1 MATYTISP
9 EERRARAKAI
19 IEQRAGLAR
28 QRQVYKVRSAY
39 EEQERSRL
47 AVEKAEREESENANF
62 LVRGLSTIGDV
73 VGNVLTGAVKG
84 LEGIVDLGIG
94 LVGAVGGIFS
104 DDFQDTMRQAVSYDF
119 AGEIVGN
126 PLQEAMEY
134 SYLENGGI
142 VEQISSGIGQMLPA
156 VIATIATYGAYGG
169 FAAGASAA
177 QVAAAQAAAQTAS
190 LVTLGVSAAGTST
203 EEAFN
208 EGANYYAGLGYG
220 VASGLVEVGT
230 EKLFGGATKAL
241 TGAGVFDGITRS
253 VAQTGWKRVA
263 LNAVEEGVEEM
274 VSEAVNP
281 LTKAIYK
288 GKVENF
294 LSGEHWKD
302 IGTAGLVGSMTA
314 LAYSGSIGYGL
325 SKVGIGY
332 VGKEAD
338 ISESLT
344 EIGSLREKAINLQAE
359 DMLDET
365 NERKIAE
372 TTRKNYKNIEGVLK
386 SVSETRRAKLIEKF
400 SLSKAFNADGTM
412 SEQLS
417 AWFNGDT
424 TEAQV
429 SGNTE
434 NNDSTTLASPK
445 KTSYSFSL
453 RGNEEVIQS
462 DLDRLS
468 ENRAKA
474 YLEEHQAL
482 GENITI
488 EQAREAVGKFSVLTS
503 EMSEKAQA
511 ARRKFNKALNAL
523 NRISGLNTSFVITE
537 ANKNF
542 YGSLIDDE
550 RMYIS
555 ADTFENDTW
564 AETVV
569 HEYTHLEEGS
579 EEYAK
584 MVDFL
589 KSDDILVEVEIDGEV
604 KRIPLWQKAQ
614 AAVLGKDYGFDE
626 NKIKVISEKV
636 NAQMGL
642 TPEEVKLYREFITE
656 VAAHET
662 QYLLGTEAFI
672 DKIVASDRSLA
683 RKLVDKILNLK
694 EAFSKVGDK
703 ATRGQL
709 KMLRQAEKLYL
720 DAARKAGDMRLVKY
734 ILSRSPET
742 EEEVDSEYEYEQT
755 MKFSLVEDK
764 KTLDFLNEQKHIKV
778 YRAMQVIDGKLYP
791 PMAAKI
797 KGGDGKTSFVE
808 ATQLG
813 KWYQADEHPEL
824 VANGKFTL
832 NKGNGSSITAAY
844 NPYWHTSKSPL
855 NDQFTSAYKRDNLV
869 TVECEVPESELTSG
883 YKAEGA
889 KDSVGEMSWHS
900 GQVSSKL
907 SGEKTRKVILSRWVK
922 VNRIVPDS
930 EVASKIAKLLE
941 GENVSIPDNT
951 ITPSL
956 RRELEKLGVEIMRS
970 GKVEDIRYSLKEDSN
985 GKKLSEGQ
993 IEFFKDSKVRDEK
1006 GRLLTVYHGT
1016 NNDFYTFDS
1025 SRVGKGIDQFGS
1037 GYYFTTNKDH
1047 AGAYGNRTIEAYLN
1061 LKNPFIVEVGD
1072 NGGTIDQF
1080 YRQPVTQS
1088 QAEKILKLHPDIY
1101 SAEDSPLGNFSER
1114 YWTEGATESVIK
1126 EVAAQMHEI
1135 GMFIDNAMFG
1145 YYPNELNAAIKKVL
1159 GYDGIQ
1165 VNFGKY
1171 EKYYVAW
1178 EQNQIKL
1185 TTNKN
1190 PSKNADIRYALKID
1204 GETTPV
1210 DIEKGKN
1217 LVALHN
1223 LSEDKLLRV
1232 VELGGF
1238 PMPSIAV
1245 TTTELPH
1252 ENYGDITVVFGRETI
1267 DPENDYRNVVYD
1279 RDAWTPTTPTVDVK
1293 LSNEAVD
1300 ALVKELQNKVKGYS
1314 AYERNIFSFF
1324 DSKYRDNNGDY
1335 ILSDMDYTRESFG
1348 ERAIRNSGIVAA
1360 YLSEKGVNVEPVYA
1374 ERGFTMGWS
1383 SFTRKEATELFDFV
1397 GITKDITRY
1406 NATQEQRD
1414 AILEKFIEYKAKE
1427 KLGLMRRFKK
1437 DKTLTVEQVKEIL
1450 RGEYDDGNVSQLF
1463 FMAEDFF
1470 NEKRPKDI
1478 YDEYAT
1484 LEKMQS
1490 EITDKQDFYD
1500 WFWNKVEP
1508 TFEKKGI
1515 DNDSDVFDRRGNRRS
1530 FEQRHYSYT
1539 AANIVRAMQHGDQEG
1554 NIPLGMTA
1562 GALAAKLSKR
1572 FDSIEDIREA
1582 KEYLALVSEED
1593 LKAFNDK
1600 TYELYDELVTTIAGR
1615 TSDFM
1620 SDSSRRDDVGYILG
1634 KCAAVKPLTIEN
1646 IKRKFRSETR
1656 GYNLDYKFNDQ
1667 IAEQALLLFESLKH
1681 IPTTYFEAKP
1691 RRVVDFS
1698 EIKTVLIPETASD
1711 KLKTQLSK
1719 KKIKWQV
1726 YGEGENARSEIIKT
1740 MDDVRFSLK
1749 DSQGRTLSEEQKRY
1763 FKDSKARDEFGN
1775 LLVVYHGTKD
1785 GNFYTFEYDKNRQ
1798 TGTDYGKA
1806 FYFTTNLKNAKG
1818 YAKDNHKDPRIK
1830 EYEAKRE
1837 SLKKQI
1843 LAETD
1848 SVKRDELIQQFHNVK
1863 IDGKSILQL
1872 LYDVDYDTGG
1882 EVRQVYLNLV
1892 NPLIADGQKKYHYEV
1907 YPELFKQ
1914 ASENGNDGIIVK
1926 NVDDSSVYGVGLSD
1940 VYIAFSPE
1948 QIKLTSNLNPTKNE
1962 DIRFLLS
1969 DDPTAKPYF
1978 YELTDGQVK
1987 KLLANSTK
1995 MKVYSKVESEGI
2007 INDILGNYMSFGDVY
2022 GVLSGKSK
2030 AEVIDML
2037 WRGLNTAEP
2046 GRRAKVALDVAEYI
2060 IQHSVVE
2067 SMYDDAS
2074 TEVDMD
2080 TIALLKP
2087 YLHKINLDGIKGEIK
2102 HRYDRDN
2109 SPYLLWGKRKG
2120 DSGLGADVIAM
2131 ELDDLGFHI
2140 DAINEADIF
2149 FQIDEAHRSAV
2160 AGLKKEAKS
2169 MLDSALN
2176 ADERRQL
2183 KQEIARQVLIA
2194 FDEKGKPSK
2203 LSAFL
2208 EEYATKAKVWREKYY
2223 EERNK
2228 NKLLNRVLDKIQK
2241 LKDIKLGTFL
2251 NASQFK
2257 NDVFKGSIERLA
2269 NIKYRGNLNESGT
2282 RGILDGL
2289 AEWYVKENP
2298 MLQGVFDEDIAS
2310 ALLTLARG
2318 EGKLTVDELKVLENV
2333 IDYFKH
2339 FVETYNKVWRGGQY
2353 VEAQPI
2359 AEKYVSIVRRNKPA
2373 KVGWLRKF
2381 FEKYETSFADPMT
2394 LVRYM
2399 DRYDDGFYTEIL
2411 QELRKGAVGAS
2422 VMEMEMREPLEA
2434 FYKKHKKFLKEMS
2447 TKTIE
2452 YQGTQI
2458 PLAQAMLLY
2467 MSLNRDQAIL
2477 GLAKSGFTFNDG
2489 KETIRLAG
2497 FALEEDLE
2505 IEEIRVR
2512 AKEVQSA
2519 LASQFTEVEK
2529 EYISIAEKLF
2539 NETCKEAKK
2548 KTDILRR
2555 GYTNALEDYYVPIRR
2570 ANIAHNVDTSTFFDE
2585 MSRVSNAS
2593 FNRDTVKGAKNELFI
2608 ESLDAVLDRHI
2619 RAVAQYANLALAID
2633 QYNLLYNLDI
2643 GDNPNK
2649 PTSVKTESVDMW
2661 SEGDAYFK
2669 KLISDIQG
2677 IPASKGDGVRFMGW
2691 LRGSYAKYQLGA
2703 NPKVWITQLSSF
2715 AAAGNILDIDC
2726 IIKGIGVK
2734 ASDVDEYCG
2743 LAKVRNTENAA
2754 ALAQGVVEKTG
2765 KVGDVLMK
2773 PIGMVDRFV
2782 IARLFGACQL
2792 QIEKNEGLKVGT
2804 KENKVK
2810 AGELLEKVILET
2822 QQNALATEKSSAMR
2836 SGSELMKTLTMFSAD
2851 SMKVIGRVVDA
2862 IGEVSVLKAKRKLAT
2877 DPDEIASL
2885 DKKIKAANKK
2895 ARRAVGSLVSS
2906 AVFMAL
2912 VAQLFRWLYNK
2923 DDEDDNVA
2931 VNMTVDAI
2939 GNLLGGLPFIKDIYS
2954 YFAEGYDFDNYA
2966 YSAINDMFD
2975 SAEMLFTTAGNI
2987 FEGNMDSREVALTI
3001 KNLLYAGGQMFGI
3014 PTRNVYNIIYGLTK
3028 RISPSTAYSIDDMFY
3043 KQNYRSDLAKAIE
3056 NEDEAMVA
3064 TITSLMLDENIG
3076 SITDSEARKE
3086 LDSLVQKGFDVIPRS
3101 VSKKITY
3108 DGVEYELT
3116 PNQVKQF
3123 EKVYSVANE
3132 ALASLVKMSQYK
3144 GATDEVKAKAVNF
3157 IYNVYYNLALQDF
3170 LGVDLET
3177 KSVLFAEAI
3186 DIEKLAIIVATANSL
3201 KADLDK
3207 KGVAISGT
3215 RKAKIQSYVN
3225 SLQLKAVEKYMI
3237 MGYLG
3242 YKNTKGEIQVKA
3254 YINRLSL
3261 TKTEK
3266 AKLLE
3271 YSGYAS

>member
-1 MATYTISP
+1 MATYNLTP
-9 EERRARAKAI
+9 QERRARAQALIQYRENRSLYNKYRREKEEADRLLR
-19 IEQRAGLAR
+19 EQQLDDER
-28 QRQVYKVRSAY
+28 Q
-39 EEQERSRL
+39 
-47 AVEKAEREESENANF
+47 AEILRDQNF
-62 LVRGLSTIGDV
+62 LVKGLSTIGDV

-84 LEGIVDLGIG
+84 LEGIVDLGIAA
-94 LVGAVGGIFS
+94 VGAVGGIFS

-126 PLQEAMEY
+126 PLQEAMKY

-241 TGAGVFDGITRS
+241 TGAGVFDGITKS
-253 VAQTGWKRVA
+253 VAETGWKRVA
-263 LNAVEEGVEEM
+263 RNALEEGAEE
-274 VSEAVNP
+274 VIAELARP
-281 LTKAIYK
+281 ALKTIYK
-288 GKVENF
+288 GTDA
-294 LSGEHWKD
+294 LSEYGEGEYWKGV
-302 IGTAGLVGSMTA
+302 GTAGLVGSMTA

-325 SKVGIGY
+325 SKAGIGY
-332 VGKEAD
+332 SGKEAD
-338 ISESLT
+338 ISDSLT
-344 EIGSLREKAINLQAE
+344 EIGSLRERAINLQAE
-359 DMLDET
+359 DTLDET
-365 NERKIAE
+365 NERKIADA
-372 TTRKNYKNIEGVLK
+372 TKKNYQNIEGVLK

-417 AWFNGDT
+417 AWFNGDV
-424 TEAQV
+424 TEARV
-429 SGNTE
+429 NGSTE
-434 NNDSTTLASPK
+434 NDDSTPLASPK

-453 RGNEEVIQS
+453 RGNEATIQS

-468 ENRAKA
+468 ENRAQA

-503 EMSEKAQA
+503 EMSDKAKA

-523 NRISGLNTSFVITE
+523 NRISGLNTSFIITE
-537 ANKNF
+537 ANETF
-542 YGSLIDDE
+542 DGSLVDNE

-555 ADTFENDTW
+555 ADAFENDTW
-564 AETVV
+564 AETIV
-569 HEYTHLEEGS
+569 HEVTHLEEGS

-589 KSDDILVEVEIDGEV
+589 QSDDILVDVQTESGEV

-614 AAVLGKDYGFDE
+614 SAVLGKDYGFDE

-642 TPEEVKLYREFITE
+642 TPEEVKLYREFMTE

-742 EEEVDSEYEYEQT
+742 EEEVDSDAQIVYNR
-755 MKFSLVEDK
+755 K
-764 KTLDFLNEQKHIKV
+764 KTARYIPYEKVGDEVIRHIKTELKKIYNNEDGVADGIAIEHGSDV
-778 YRAMQVIDGKLYP
+778 YIVDSGR
-791 PMAAKI
+791 
-797 KGGDGKTSFVE
+797 E
-808 ATQLG
+808 
-813 KWYQADEHPEL
+813 
-824 VANGKFTL
+824 
-832 NKGNGSSITAAY
+832 NGSTTFGI
-844 NPYWHTSKSPL
+844 
-855 NDQFTSAYKRDNLV
+855 R
-869 TVECEVPESELTSG
+869 
-883 YKAEGA
+883 
-889 KDSVGEMSWHS
+889 
-900 GQVSSKL
+900 
-907 SGEKTRKVILSRWVK
+907 RRR
-922 VNRIVPDS
+922 RISD
-930 EVASKIAKLLE
+930 AKLRAE
-941 GENVSIPDNT
+941 FI
-951 ITPSL
+951 
-956 RRELEKLGVEIMRS
+956 RS
-970 GKVEDIRYSLKEDSN
+970 
-985 GKKLSEGQ
+985 
-993 IEFFKDSKVRDEK
+993 
-1006 GRLLTVYHGT
+1006 T
-1016 NNDFYTFDS
+1016 NNDAISKRFVSDEIS
-1025 SRVGKGIDQFGS
+1025 SRVGNGLGGDSGRNMRRESRTELQTDSRESQDNQVGVLGENADNGRVSDSDIRFNLHHDEAFYETEHGKLIASAMDMATCKQMIERIYRIVNPNQYEDTPIYKNAEHWLELVGASEVAMYVDNEYLIQEKYLNNIPALIDGDIYS
-1037 GYYFTTNKDH
+1037 EDI
-1047 AGAYGNRTIEAYLN
+1047 IEAYQDGAL
-1061 LKNPFIVEVGD
+1061 
-1072 NGGTIDQF
+1072 NGGNNKKQAVRLNISENIEGEDSRFFAPQKVDEAKKLYEVAKQKVTNAN
-1080 YRQPVTQS
+1080 RQEVMQARARILIFAHNKGAVEALGITQTELNKNLRS
-1088 QAEKILKLHPDIY
+1088 WANY
-1101 SAEDSPLGNFSER
+1101 SAKAREMSQRFNSGVAFSNMWTGIENSSYLYNSSVSEEDFASLVGNIEGRSTEYER
-1114 YWTEGATESVIK
+1114 RYIANTMLALDTHIDYTGINFIFGANFEKGSVRGTYSDGDRT
-1126 EVAAQMHEI
+1126 VRVRGGAGQNTVSHEI
-1135 GMFIDNAMFG
+1135 GHAIDHQWQRDVWRFVGRDSSSRTNNGLSEGRTNFDLITDEEVKQWVKNFFVFVDNISDSGSISSEYTQSKNEVFARFVAQFVEWTSQIATGRNQSFG
-1145 YYPNELNAAIKKVL
+1145 YSGFNDKFTAAQFIEFVKILQEKAKLDMRFRAFEDSESESIKFSLKNGEQTL
-1159 GYDGIQ
+1159 ENIE
-1165 VNFGKY
+1165 
-1171 EKYYVAW
+1171 EKYKPYAKYLFIN
-1178 EQNQIKL
+1178 ENGNQIKL
-1185 TTNKN
+1185 HNIVLN
-1190 PSKNADIRYALKID
+1190 ESSRGQGIGQAFLDDLIEYADREGKI
-1204 GETTPV
+1204 
-1210 DIEKGKN
+1210 
-1217 LVALHN
+1217 
-1223 LSEDKLLRV
+1223 
-1232 VELGGF
+1232 
-1238 PMPSIAV
+1238 
-1245 TTTELPH
+1245 
-1252 ENYGDITVVFGRETI
+1252 ITL
-1267 DPENDYRNVVYD
+1267 
-1279 RDAWTPTTPTVDVK
+1279 TPTREYGT
-1293 LSNEAVD
+1293 
-1300 ALVKELQNKVKGYS
+1300 
-1314 AYERNIFSFF
+1314 YERL
-1324 DSKYRDNNGDY
+1324 KKWYKQNGFVENKGRHTDFR
-1335 ILSDMDYTRESFG
+1335 LSD
-1348 ERAIRNSGIVAA
+1348 
-1360 YLSEKGVNVEPVYA
+1360 
-1374 ERGFTMGWS
+1374 TMY
-1383 SFTRKEATELFDFV
+1383 RL
-1397 GITKDITRY
+1397 
-1406 NATQEQRD
+1406 
-1414 AILEKFIEYKAKE
+1414 
-1427 KLGLMRRFKK
+1427 
-1437 DKTLTVEQVKEIL
+1437 
-1450 RGEYDDGNVSQLF
+1450 
-1463 FMAEDFF
+1463 
-1470 NEKRPKDI
+1470 
-1478 YDEYAT
+1478 
-1484 LEKMQS
+1484 
-1490 EITDKQDFYD
+1490 
-1500 WFWNKVEP
+1500 P
-1508 TFEKKGI
+1508 T
-1515 DNDSDVFDRRGNRRS
+1515 
-1530 FEQRHYSYT
+1530 T
-1539 AANIVRAMQHGDQEG
+1539 
-1554 NIPLGMTA
+1554 
-1562 GALAAKLSKR
+1562 
-1572 FDSIEDIREA
+1572 
-1582 KEYLALVSEED
+1582 
-1593 LKAFNDK
+1593 
-1600 TYELYDELVTTIAGR
+1600 
-1615 TSDFM
+1615 
-1620 SDSSRRDDVGYILG
+1620 SDSSI
-1634 KCAAVKPLTIEN
+1634 
-1646 IKRKFRSETR
+1646 
-1656 GYNLDYKFNDQ
+1656 
-1667 IAEQALLLFESLKH
+1667 
-1681 IPTTYFEAKP
+1681 
-1691 RRVVDFS
+1691 
-1698 EIKTVLIPETASD
+1698 
-1711 KLKTQLSK
+1711 
-1719 KKIKWQV
+1719 
-1726 YGEGENARSEIIKT
+1726 
-1740 MDDVRFSLK
+1740 RF
-1749 DSQGRTLSEEQKRY
+1749 
-1763 FKDSKARDEFGN
+1763 
-1775 LLVVYHGTKD
+1775 
-1785 GNFYTFEYDKNRQ
+1785 
-1798 TGTDYGKA
+1798 
-1806 FYFTTNLKNAKG
+1806 
-1818 YAKDNHKDPRIK
+1818 
-1830 EYEAKRE
+1830 
-1837 SLKKQI
+1837 
-1843 LAETD
+1843 
-1848 SVKRDELIQQFHNVK
+1848 
-1863 IDGKSILQL
+1863 
-1872 LYDVDYDTGG
+1872 
-1882 EVRQVYLNLV
+1882 NLV
-1892 NPLIADGQKKYHYEV
+1892 
-1907 YPELFKQ
+1907 
-1914 ASENGNDGIIVK
+1914 
-1926 NVDDSSVYGVGLSD
+1926 
-1940 VYIAFSPE
+1940 
-1948 QIKLTSNLNPTKNE
+1948 
-1962 DIRFLLS
+1962 

-2030 AEVIDML
+2030 TEVIDML

-2074 TEVDMD
+2074 TEVYMD

-2087 YLHKINLDGIKGEIK
+2087 YLHKINLNGIKGEIK

-2131 ELDDLGFHI
+2131 ELDELGFHI

-2149 FQIDEAHRSAV
+2149 FQIDEAYRSAV

-2176 ADERRQL
+2176 AEERKQL

-2208 EEYATKAKVWREKYY
+2208 EEYAKKAKVWREKYY

-2318 EGKLTVDELKVLENV
+2318 EGKLTVGELKALENV

-2877 DPDEIASL
+2877 DPDEIAFL

-2939 GNLLGGLPFIKDIYS
+2939 GNLLGGLPLIRDIYS
-2954 YFAEGYDFDNYA
+2954 RFAEGYDFDNYA

-2987 FEGNMDSREVALTI
+2987 FEGDMDSREVALTI

-3056 NEDEAMVA
+3056 QEDEAMVA

-3076 SITDSEARKE
+3076 GIADSEARKE

-3123 EKVYSVANE
+3123 EKVYFVANE
-3132 ALASLVKMSQYK
+3132 ALASLVKMSQCK

-3157 IYNVYYNLALQDF
+3157 IYNVYYNLALQDL

>member
-1 MATYTISP
+1 MATYNLTP
-9 EERRARAKAI
+9 AERRARAQAIVQARENRISYSNYLRDKKAL
-19 IEQRAGLAR
+19 EEMQEAER
-28 QRQVYKVRSAY
+28 QRQL
-39 EEQERSRL
+39 E
-47 AVEKAEREESENANF
+47 EESRNNSANF

-84 LEGIVDLGIG
+84 LEGIVDLGIAA
-94 LVGAVGGIFS
+94 VGAVGGIFS

-126 PLQEAMEY
+126 PLQEAMKY

-142 VEQISSGIGQMLPA
+142 VEQVSSGIGQMLPA

-241 TGAGVFDGITRS
+241 TGAGVFDGITKS
-253 VAQTGWKRVA
+253 VAETGWKRVA
-263 LNAVEEGVEEM
+263 RNALEEGAEE
-274 VSEAVNP
+274 VIAELARP
-281 LTKAIYK
+281 ALKTIYK
-288 GKVENF
+288 GTDA
-294 LSGEHWKD
+294 LSEYGEGEYWKGV
-302 IGTAGLVGSMTA
+302 GTAGLVGSMTA

-325 SKVGIGY
+325 SKAGIGY
-332 VGKEAD
+332 SGKEAD
-338 ISESLT
+338 ISDSLT
-344 EIGSLREKAINLQAE
+344 EIGSLRERAINFQAE
-359 DMLDET
+359 DTLDET
-365 NERKIAE
+365 NERKIADA
-372 TTRKNYKNIEGVLK
+372 TKKNYQNIEGVLK

-417 AWFNGDT
+417 AWFNGDV
-424 TEAQV
+424 TEARV
-429 SGNTE
+429 NGSTE
-434 NNDSTTLASPK
+434 NDDYTPLASPK

-453 RGNEEVIQS
+453 RGNEATIQS

-468 ENRAKA
+468 ENRAQA

-503 EMSEKAQA
+503 EMSDKAKA

-537 ANKNF
+537 ANETF
-542 YGSLIDDE
+542 DGSLVDNE

-555 ADTFENDTW
+555 ADAFENDTW
-564 AETVV
+564 AETIV
-569 HEYTHLEEGS
+569 HEVTHLEEGS

-589 KSDDILVEVEIDGEV
+589 QSDDILVDVQTESGEV

-614 AAVLGKDYGFDE
+614 SAVLGKDYGFDE

-642 TPEEVKLYREFITE
+642 TPEEVKLYREFMTE

-742 EEEVDSEYEYEQT
+742 EEEVDSDAQIVYNRKGLYKQIPKQEYAIISSRIMEDNSRFMAREEELPRYGAARSANYFYVYENFAPGNFGVLKQIKITDANREYIASIE
-755 MKFSLVEDK
+755 
-764 KTLDFLNEQKHIKV
+764 
-778 YRAMQVIDGKLYP
+778 
-791 PMAAKI
+791 AKI
-797 KGGDGKTSFVE
+797 GENNGESIIGSTSELNRVLEVLKSQARRNRRNNALDSEGRANSDNGGIPLGESEGKRTGDS
-808 ATQLG
+808 Q
-813 KWYQADEHPEL
+813 
-824 VANGKFTL
+824 
-832 NKGNGSSITAAY
+832 KGNGNKQGVRFAL
-844 NPYWHTSKSPL
+844 K
-855 NDQFTSAYKRDNLV
+855 D
-869 TVECEVPESELTSG
+869 TVEQDVLAKYGKTYRWTEAGYILKDGTRLDLSGRNEGASGGYRTVDHRDIFDIYEDSDDYGMDAMNQFMARGNIRVMPESPGINLQVEPTEEQYRQIQDLVERLGWKERYFSVDFDDANGDTIDNIT
-883 YKAEGA
+883 YEGA
-889 KDSVGEMSWHS
+889 
-900 GQVSSKL
+900 VSA
-907 SGEKTRKVILSRWVK
+907 RKV
-922 VNRIVPDS
+922 
-930 EVASKIAKLLE
+930 VADIKYFFKE
-941 GENVSIPDNT
+941 GSIPHQ
-951 ITPSL
+951 S
-956 RRELEKLGVEIMRS
+956 ELSKFRF
-970 GKVEDIRYSLKEDSN
+970 SLKETKPLPLQD
-985 GKKLSEGQ
+985 SEGSELSPQ
-993 IEFFKDSKVRDEK
+993 QRAFFEGSQVRDDE
-1006 GRLLTVYHGT
+1006 GRLRVVYHGT
-1016 NNDFYTFDS
+1016 MSGAFTVFDASKANPESDMGAGFYFSSSYDDVGSNYEDGGQDLDNKIDILADRIEAEEGIDHDEAYKIAYDRLVKESHLFEVYLDMKNPAYVGGFYDEATILFRDFYESELDIEDFENEDDYYEAQYEEQDEALAEIVDEVDS
-1025 SRVGKGIDQFGS
+1025 ILSAQGIS
-1037 GYYFTTNKDH
+1037 GYEDWVSILSENGAFEGGITLAEMKEILNNNLYDVYDENGNNATNELVR
-1047 AGAYGNRTIEAYLN
+1047 A
-1061 LKNPFIVEVGD
+1061 IVE
-1072 NGGTIDQF
+1072 
-1080 YRQPVTQS
+1080 
-1088 QAEKILKLHPDIY
+1088 A
-1101 SAEDSPLGNFSER
+1101 
-1114 YWTEGATESVIK
+1114 
-1126 EVAAQMHEI
+1126 
-1135 GMFIDNAMFG
+1135 
-1145 YYPNELNAAIKKVL
+1145 L
-1159 GYDGIQ
+1159 GYDGI
-1165 VNFGKY
+1165 
-1171 EKYYVAW
+1171 
-1178 EQNQIKL
+1178 
-1185 TTNKN
+1185 
-1190 PSKNADIRYALKID
+1190 
-1204 GETTPV
+1204 
-1210 DIEKGKN
+1210 
-1217 LVALHN
+1217 
-1223 LSEDKLLRV
+1223 
-1232 VELGGF
+1232 
-1238 PMPSIAV
+1238 
-1245 TTTELPH
+1245 
-1252 ENYGDITVVFGRETI
+1252 
-1267 DPENDYRNVVYD
+1267 
-1279 RDAWTPTTPTVDVK
+1279 
-1293 LSNEAVD
+1293 
-1300 ALVKELQNKVKGYS
+1300 
-1314 AYERNIFSFF
+1314 
-1324 DSKYRDNNGDY
+1324 
-1335 ILSDMDYTRESFG
+1335 
-1348 ERAIRNSGIVAA
+1348 
-1360 YLSEKGVNVEPVYA
+1360 
-1374 ERGFTMGWS
+1374 
-1383 SFTRKEATELFDFV
+1383 
-1397 GITKDITRY
+1397 
-1406 NATQEQRD
+1406 
-1414 AILEKFIEYKAKE
+1414 
-1427 KLGLMRRFKK
+1427 
-1437 DKTLTVEQVKEIL
+1437 
-1450 RGEYDDGNVSQLF
+1450 
-1463 FMAEDFF
+1463 
-1470 NEKRPKDI
+1470 
-1478 YDEYAT
+1478 
-1484 LEKMQS
+1484 
-1490 EITDKQDFYD
+1490 
-1500 WFWNKVEP
+1500 
-1508 TFEKKGI
+1508 I
-1515 DNDSDVFDRRGNRRS
+1515 DNSV
-1530 FEQRHYSYT
+1530 
-1539 AANIVRAMQHGDQEG
+1539 V
-1554 NIPLGMTA
+1554 
-1562 GALAAKLSKR
+1562 
-1572 FDSIEDIREA
+1572 
-1582 KEYLALVSEED
+1582 
-1593 LKAFNDK
+1593 DK
-1600 TYELYDELVTTIAGR
+1600 WGYNSGR
-1615 TSDFM
+1615 TSYMQGLEEDT
-1620 SDSSRRDDVGYILG
+1620 RHYI
-1634 KCAAVKPLTIEN
+1634 V
-1646 IKRKFRSETR
+1646 
-1656 GYNLDYKFNDQ
+1656 
-1667 IAEQALLLFESLKH
+1667 
-1681 IPTTYFEAKP
+1681 
-1691 RRVVDFS
+1691 
-1698 EIKTVLIPETASD
+1698 
-1711 KLKTQLSK
+1711 
-1719 KKIKWQV
+1719 
-1726 YGEGENARSEIIKT
+1726 
-1740 MDDVRFSLK
+1740 
-1749 DSQGRTLSEEQKRY
+1749 
-1763 FKDSKARDEFGN
+1763 FK
-1775 LLVVYHGTKD
+1775 
-1785 GNFYTFEYDKNRQ
+1785 
-1798 TGTDYGKA
+1798 
-1806 FYFTTNLKNAKG
+1806 
-1818 YAKDNHKDPRIK
+1818 
-1830 EYEAKRE
+1830 
-1837 SLKKQI
+1837 
-1843 LAETD
+1843 
-1848 SVKRDELIQQFHNVK
+1848 
-1863 IDGKSILQL
+1863 
-1872 LYDVDYDTGG
+1872 
-1882 EVRQVYLNLV
+1882 
-1892 NPLIADGQKKYHYEV
+1892 
-1907 YPELFKQ
+1907 
-1914 ASENGNDGIIVK
+1914 
-1926 NVDDSSVYGVGLSD
+1926 
-1940 VYIAFSPE
+1940 PE
-1948 QIKLTSNLNPTKNE
+1948 QIKLTSNLNPTKNQ

-2074 TEVDMD
+2074 TEVYMD

-2087 YLHKINLDGIKGEIK
+2087 YLHKINLNGIKGEIK

-2131 ELDDLGFHI
+2131 ELDELGFHI

-2149 FQIDEAHRSAV
+2149 FQIDEAYRSAV

-2176 ADERRQL
+2176 AEERKQL

-2208 EEYATKAKVWREKYY
+2208 EEYAKKAKVWREKYY
-2223 EERNK
+2223 EERSK

-2318 EGKLTVDELKVLENV
+2318 EGKLTVNELKALENV
-2333 IDYFKH
+2333 VDYFKH

-2726 IIKGIGVK
+2726 IIKGIGMK

-2765 KVGDVLMK
+2765 KVGDILMK

-2782 IARLFGACQL
+2782 IVRLFGACQL

-2939 GNLLGGLPFIKDIYS
+2939 GNLLGGLPLIRDIYS
-2954 YFAEGYDFDNYA
+2954 RFAEGYDFDNYA

-2975 SAEMLFTTAGNI
+2975 SAERLFTTAGNI
-2987 FEGNMDSREVALTI
+2987 FEGDMDSREVALTI

-3056 NEDEAMVA
+3056 QEDEAMIA

-3076 SITDSEARKE
+3076 GITDSEARKE

-3123 EKVYSVANE
+3123 EKVYFVANE

>member
-1 MATYTISP
+1 MATYNLTP
-9 EERRARAKAI
+9 AERRARAQAI
-19 IEQRAGLAR
+19 VQARENRISYSNYLRDKRALEEMQEAER
-28 QRQVYKVRSAY
+28 QRQL
-39 EEQERSRL
+39 E
-47 AVEKAEREESENANF
+47 EESRNNSANF

-84 LEGIVDLGIG
+84 LEGIVDLGIAA
-94 LVGAVGGIFS
+94 VGAVGGIFS

-126 PLQEAMEY
+126 PLQEAMKY

-241 TGAGVFDGITRS
+241 TGAGVFDGITKS
-253 VAQTGWKRVA
+253 VAQPGWKRVA
-263 LNAVEEGVEEM
+263 LNAAEEGVEE
-274 VSEAVNP
+274 VVAELARP
-281 LTKAIYK
+281 ALKTIYK
-288 GKVENF
+288 GTDA
-294 LSGEHWKD
+294 LSDYGKGEYWK
-302 IGTAGLVGSMTA
+302 GVGEAGLVGGLTA
-314 LAYSGSIGYGL
+314 LAYSGSIGYGM
-325 SKVGIGY
+325 SKAGFGY

-359 DMLDET
+359 DNLDET

-372 TTRKNYKNIEGVLK
+372 TTKKNYLNIEKVLK
-386 SVSETRRAKLIEKF
+386 SVTEPRRKGLIEKF
-400 SLSKAFNADGTM
+400 SLQKAFNPDGSM
-412 SEQLS
+412 SAEIS
-417 AWFNGDT
+417 ALFDEGVQ
-424 TEAQV
+424 EARV
-429 SGNTE
+429 SGDGENGENTP
-434 NNDSTTLASPK
+434 LASPK

-453 RGNEEVIQS
+453 RGNEATIQS

-468 ENRAKA
+468 ENRAQA

-503 EMSEKAQA
+503 EMSDKAKA
-511 ARRKFNKALNAL
+511 ARRKFNKALNVL

-537 ANKNF
+537 ANETF
-542 YGSLIDDE
+542 DGSLVDNE

-555 ADTFENDTW
+555 ADAFENDTW
-564 AETVV
+564 AETIV
-569 HEYTHLEEGS
+569 HEVTHLEEGS

-589 KSDDILVEVEIDGEV
+589 QSDDILVDVQTESGEV

-614 AAVLGKDYGFDE
+614 SAVLGKDYGFDE

-642 TPEEVKLYREFITE
+642 TPEEVKLYREFMTE

-742 EEEVDSEYEYEQT
+742 EEEVDSDAQIVYNRKGLYKQIPKQEYAIISSRIMEDNSRFMAREEELPRYGAARSANYFYVYENFAPGNFGVLKQIKITDANREYIASIE
-755 MKFSLVEDK
+755 
-764 KTLDFLNEQKHIKV
+764 
-778 YRAMQVIDGKLYP
+778 
-791 PMAAKI
+791 AKI
-797 KGGDGKTSFVE
+797 GENNGESIIGSTSELNRVLEVLKSQARRNRRNNALDSEGRANSDNGGIPLGESEGKRTGDS
-808 ATQLG
+808 Q
-813 KWYQADEHPEL
+813 
-824 VANGKFTL
+824 
-832 NKGNGSSITAAY
+832 KGNGNKQGVRFAL
-844 NPYWHTSKSPL
+844 K
-855 NDQFTSAYKRDNLV
+855 D
-869 TVECEVPESELTSG
+869 TVEQDVLAKYGKTYRWTEAGYILKDGTRLDLSGRNEGASGGYRTVDHRDIFDIYEDSEDYGTDAMNQFMARGNIRVMPESPGINLQVEPTEEQYRQIQDLVERLGWKERYFSVDFDDANGDTIDNIT
-883 YKAEGA
+883 YEGA
-889 KDSVGEMSWHS
+889 
-900 GQVSSKL
+900 VSA
-907 SGEKTRKVILSRWVK
+907 RKV
-922 VNRIVPDS
+922 
-930 EVASKIAKLLE
+930 VADIKYFFKE
-941 GENVSIPDNT
+941 GSIPHQ
-951 ITPSL
+951 S
-956 RRELEKLGVEIMRS
+956 ELSKFRF
-970 GKVEDIRYSLKEDSN
+970 SLKETKPLPLQD
-985 GKKLSEGQ
+985 SEGSELSPQ
-993 IEFFKDSKVRDEK
+993 QRAFFEGSQVRDDE
-1006 GRLLTVYHGT
+1006 GRLRVVYHGT
-1016 NNDFYTFDS
+1016 MSGAFTVFDASKANPESDMGAGFYFSSSYDDVGSNYEDGGQDLDNKIDILADRIEAEEGIDHDEAYKIAYDRLVKESHLFEVYLDMKNPAYVGGFYDEATILFRDFYESELDIEDFENEDDYYEAQYEEQDEALAEIVDEVDS
-1025 SRVGKGIDQFGS
+1025 ILSAQGIS
-1037 GYYFTTNKDH
+1037 GYEDWVSILSENGAFEGGITLAEMKEILNNNLYDVYDENGNNATNELVR
-1047 AGAYGNRTIEAYLN
+1047 A
-1061 LKNPFIVEVGD
+1061 IVE
-1072 NGGTIDQF
+1072 
-1080 YRQPVTQS
+1080 
-1088 QAEKILKLHPDIY
+1088 A
-1101 SAEDSPLGNFSER
+1101 
-1114 YWTEGATESVIK
+1114 
-1126 EVAAQMHEI
+1126 
-1135 GMFIDNAMFG
+1135 
-1145 YYPNELNAAIKKVL
+1145 L
-1159 GYDGIQ
+1159 GYDGI
-1165 VNFGKY
+1165 
-1171 EKYYVAW
+1171 
-1178 EQNQIKL
+1178 
-1185 TTNKN
+1185 
-1190 PSKNADIRYALKID
+1190 
-1204 GETTPV
+1204 
-1210 DIEKGKN
+1210 
-1217 LVALHN
+1217 
-1223 LSEDKLLRV
+1223 
-1232 VELGGF
+1232 
-1238 PMPSIAV
+1238 
-1245 TTTELPH
+1245 
-1252 ENYGDITVVFGRETI
+1252 
-1267 DPENDYRNVVYD
+1267 
-1279 RDAWTPTTPTVDVK
+1279 
-1293 LSNEAVD
+1293 
-1300 ALVKELQNKVKGYS
+1300 
-1314 AYERNIFSFF
+1314 
-1324 DSKYRDNNGDY
+1324 
-1335 ILSDMDYTRESFG
+1335 
-1348 ERAIRNSGIVAA
+1348 
-1360 YLSEKGVNVEPVYA
+1360 
-1374 ERGFTMGWS
+1374 
-1383 SFTRKEATELFDFV
+1383 
-1397 GITKDITRY
+1397 
-1406 NATQEQRD
+1406 
-1414 AILEKFIEYKAKE
+1414 
-1427 KLGLMRRFKK
+1427 
-1437 DKTLTVEQVKEIL
+1437 
-1450 RGEYDDGNVSQLF
+1450 
-1463 FMAEDFF
+1463 
-1470 NEKRPKDI
+1470 
-1478 YDEYAT
+1478 
-1484 LEKMQS
+1484 
-1490 EITDKQDFYD
+1490 
-1500 WFWNKVEP
+1500 
-1508 TFEKKGI
+1508 I
-1515 DNDSDVFDRRGNRRS
+1515 DNSV
-1530 FEQRHYSYT
+1530 
-1539 AANIVRAMQHGDQEG
+1539 V
-1554 NIPLGMTA
+1554 
-1562 GALAAKLSKR
+1562 
-1572 FDSIEDIREA
+1572 
-1582 KEYLALVSEED
+1582 
-1593 LKAFNDK
+1593 DK
-1600 TYELYDELVTTIAGR
+1600 WGYNSGR
-1615 TSDFM
+1615 TSYMQGLEEDT
-1620 SDSSRRDDVGYILG
+1620 RHYI
-1634 KCAAVKPLTIEN
+1634 V
-1646 IKRKFRSETR
+1646 
-1656 GYNLDYKFNDQ
+1656 
-1667 IAEQALLLFESLKH
+1667 
-1681 IPTTYFEAKP
+1681 
-1691 RRVVDFS
+1691 
-1698 EIKTVLIPETASD
+1698 
-1711 KLKTQLSK
+1711 
-1719 KKIKWQV
+1719 
-1726 YGEGENARSEIIKT
+1726 
-1740 MDDVRFSLK
+1740 
-1749 DSQGRTLSEEQKRY
+1749 
-1763 FKDSKARDEFGN
+1763 FK
-1775 LLVVYHGTKD
+1775 
-1785 GNFYTFEYDKNRQ
+1785 
-1798 TGTDYGKA
+1798 
-1806 FYFTTNLKNAKG
+1806 
-1818 YAKDNHKDPRIK
+1818 
-1830 EYEAKRE
+1830 
-1837 SLKKQI
+1837 
-1843 LAETD
+1843 
-1848 SVKRDELIQQFHNVK
+1848 
-1863 IDGKSILQL
+1863 
-1872 LYDVDYDTGG
+1872 
-1882 EVRQVYLNLV
+1882 
-1892 NPLIADGQKKYHYEV
+1892 
-1907 YPELFKQ
+1907 
-1914 ASENGNDGIIVK
+1914 
-1926 NVDDSSVYGVGLSD
+1926 
-1940 VYIAFSPE
+1940 PE
-1948 QIKLTSNLNPTKNE
+1948 QIKLTSNLNPTKNQ

-1995 MKVYSKVESEGI
+1995 MRVYSKVESEGI
-2007 INDILGNYMSFGDVY
+2007 IHDILGNYMSFGDTY
-2022 GVLSGKSK
+2022 GVLSGKSR
-2030 AEVIDML
+2030 AEVVDML

-2060 IQHSVVE
+2060 IQHAVVE
-2067 SMYDDAS
+2067 SMYDDTS
-2074 TEVDMD
+2074 TEVYMD

-2087 YLHKINLDGIKGEIK
+2087 YLHKINLNGIKGEIK

-2149 FQIDEAHRSAV
+2149 FQIDEAYRSAV

-2176 ADERRQL
+2176 AEERKQL

-2208 EEYATKAKVWREKYY
+2208 EEYAKKAKVWREKYY
-2223 EERNK
+2223 EERSK
-2228 NKLLNRVLDKIQK
+2228 NRLLNRVLDKIQR

-2318 EGKLTVDELKVLENV
+2318 EGKLTVDELKALENV

-2399 DRYDDGFYTEIL
+2399 DRYDEGFYTEIL
-2411 QELRKGAVGAS
+2411 AELRKGAVGAS

-2939 GNLLGGLPFIKDIYS
+2939 GNLLGGLPLIRDIYS
-2954 YFAEGYDFDNYA
+2954 RFAEGYDFDNYA

-2987 FEGNMDSREVALTI
+2987 FEGDMDSREVALTI

-3043 KQNYRSDLAKAIE
+3043 KQNYRSDLAKAIKR
-3056 NEDEAMVA
+3056 EDEAMVA

-3076 SITDSEARKE
+3076 GIADSEARKE

-3123 EKVYSVANE
+3123 EKVYFVANE

>member
-1 MATYTISP
+1 MATYNLTP
-9 EERRARAKAI
+9 AERRARAQAIVQARENRISYSNYLRDKKAL
-19 IEQRAGLAR
+19 EEMQEAER
-28 QRQVYKVRSAY
+28 QRQL
-39 EEQERSRL
+39 E
-47 AVEKAEREESENANF
+47 EESRNNSANF

-84 LEGIVDLGIG
+84 LEGIVDLGIAA
-94 LVGAVGGIFS
+94 VGAVGGIFS

-119 AGEIVGN
+119 TGEIVGN
-126 PLQEAMEY
+126 PLQEAMKY

-177 QVAAAQAAAQTAS
+177 EIAAAQAAAQTAS
-190 LVTLGVSAAGTST
+190 LVTLGISAAGTST

-208 EGANYYAGLGYG
+208 DGANYYAGLGYG

-263 LNAVEEGVEEM
+263 LNALEEGAEEM
-274 VSEAVNP
+274 ISEAVNP

-294 LSGEHWKD
+294 LTGEHWKD

-325 SKVGIGY
+325 SKAGIGY

-338 ISESLT
+338 ISDSLT
-344 EIGSLREKAINLQAE
+344 EISSLREKAINLQAE
-359 DMLDET
+359 DMLDDVS
-365 NERKIAE
+365 ERKIAE
-372 TTRKNYKNIEGVLK
+372 TTKKNYQNIEGVLK

-412 SEQLS
+412 SEQLTS
-417 AWFNGDT
+417 LFNGDV

-429 SGNTE
+429 SGGTE
-434 NNDSTTLASPK
+434 NGDSVQLASPK

-453 RGNEEVIQS
+453 RGNEATIQS

-468 ENRAKA
+468 ENRAQA
-474 YLEEHQAL
+474 YLEEHKAL

-488 EQAREAVGKFSVLTS
+488 EQAREAVGRFSILTS
-503 EMSEKAQA
+503 EMSDKAQA
-511 ARRKFNKALNAL
+511 ARRKFNKALNSL
-523 NRISGLNTSFVITE
+523 NKISGLNTSFVITE
-537 ANKNF
+537 ANETF
-542 YGSLIDDE
+542 DGSLVDDE

-555 ADTFENDTW
+555 ADAFENDTW

-589 KSDDILVEVEIDGEV
+589 QSDDILVDVEIDGEV

-614 AAVLGKDYGFDE
+614 AAVLGKDYGFEE
-626 NKIKVISEKV
+626 NKIKVIAEKV
-636 NAQMGL
+636 NTQMGL
-642 TPEEVKLYREFITE
+642 TPEEAKLYKAFLTE

-662 QYLLGTEAFI
+662 QYLLGTESFI
-672 DKIVASDRSLA
+672 DKVISTDHSFA
-683 RKLVDKILNLK
+683 RKMIDRILNLK
-694 EAFSKVGDK
+694 EAFAKVGDK
-703 ATRGQL
+703 ATKAQL
-709 KMLRQAEKLYL
+709 KMLRQAERLYL

-734 ILSRSPET
+734 ILGRSPEL
-742 EEEVDSEYEYEQT
+742 EEEVDSDAQIVYNKKYKKKRTYYSQYNTTAMQWAFSSKTKPGDIKVLYNPQYNTWNKLVADDTEERYGTLLSIKDTPENAEAIRNLHDEVYNENHGEEQRDSEGVRKNYERYWRLSNNLGDDNFDVEAQDANGRSREVHGGESEGDRSGDSRKSTRDNGGVKFALKDTVEQDVLAKYGKTYRWTEAGYILKDGTRLDLSGRNEGASGGYRTVDHRDIFDIYEDADDYGTDAMNQFMARGNIRVMPESPGINLQVEPTEEQYRQIQDLVERLGWKEKYFSVDFDNANGDTIDNITYEGAVSARKVVADIKYFFKEGTIPHQSELSKFRYSLKEDSASAYEYEQT

-778 YRAMQVIDGKLYP
+778 YRAMQIIDGELYP

-797 KGGDGKTSFVE
+797 KDDDGKTSLVE
-808 ATQLG
+808 PTQLG

-824 VANGKFTL
+824 VVNGKFTL

-855 NDQFTSAYKRDNLV
+855 NDQFSSAYKRNNLV

-956 RRELEKLGVEIMRS
+956 KKELEKLGVEITKS
-970 GKVEDIRYSLKEDSN
+970 GKVEDVRYSLKEDST
-985 GKKLSEGQ
+985 GKQLSEGQ
-993 IEFFKDSKVRDEK
+993 KKFFKDSKVVDE
-1006 GRLLTVYHGT
+1006 
-1016 NNDFYTFDS
+1016 
-1025 SRVGKGIDQFGS
+1025 
-1037 GYYFTTNKDH
+1037 
-1047 AGAYGNRTIEAYLN
+1047 
-1061 LKNPFIVEVGD
+1061 
-1072 NGGTIDQF
+1072 
-1080 YRQPVTQS
+1080 
-1088 QAEKILKLHPDIY
+1088 
-1101 SAEDSPLGNFSER
+1101 
-1114 YWTEGATESVIK
+1114 
-1126 EVAAQMHEI
+1126 
-1135 GMFIDNAMFG
+1135 
-1145 YYPNELNAAIKKVL
+1145 
-1159 GYDGIQ
+1159 
-1165 VNFGKY
+1165 
-1171 EKYYVAW
+1171 
-1178 EQNQIKL
+1178 
-1185 TTNKN
+1185 
-1190 PSKNADIRYALKID
+1190 
-1204 GETTPV
+1204 
-1210 DIEKGKN
+1210 
-1217 LVALHN
+1217 
-1223 LSEDKLLRV
+1223 
-1232 VELGGF
+1232 
-1238 PMPSIAV
+1238 
-1245 TTTELPH
+1245 
-1252 ENYGDITVVFGRETI
+1252 
-1267 DPENDYRNVVYD
+1267 
-1279 RDAWTPTTPTVDVK
+1279 
-1293 LSNEAVD
+1293 
-1300 ALVKELQNKVKGYS
+1300 
-1314 AYERNIFSFF
+1314 
-1324 DSKYRDNNGDY
+1324 
-1335 ILSDMDYTRESFG
+1335 
-1348 ERAIRNSGIVAA
+1348 
-1360 YLSEKGVNVEPVYA
+1360 
-1374 ERGFTMGWS
+1374 
-1383 SFTRKEATELFDFV
+1383 
-1397 GITKDITRY
+1397 
-1406 NATQEQRD
+1406 
-1414 AILEKFIEYKAKE
+1414 
-1427 KLGLMRRFKK
+1427 
-1437 DKTLTVEQVKEIL
+1437 
-1450 RGEYDDGNVSQLF
+1450 
-1463 FMAEDFF
+1463 
-1470 NEKRPKDI
+1470 
-1478 YDEYAT
+1478 
-1484 LEKMQS
+1484 
-1490 EITDKQDFYD
+1490 
-1500 WFWNKVEP
+1500 
-1508 TFEKKGI
+1508 
-1515 DNDSDVFDRRGNRRS
+1515 
-1530 FEQRHYSYT
+1530 
-1539 AANIVRAMQHGDQEG
+1539 
-1554 NIPLGMTA
+1554 
-1562 GALAAKLSKR
+1562 
-1572 FDSIEDIREA
+1572 
-1582 KEYLALVSEED
+1582 
-1593 LKAFNDK
+1593 
-1600 TYELYDELVTTIAGR
+1600 
-1615 TSDFM
+1615 
-1620 SDSSRRDDVGYILG
+1620 
-1634 KCAAVKPLTIEN
+1634 
-1646 IKRKFRSETR
+1646 
-1656 GYNLDYKFNDQ
+1656 
-1667 IAEQALLLFESLKH
+1667 
-1681 IPTTYFEAKP
+1681 
-1691 RRVVDFS
+1691 
-1698 EIKTVLIPETASD
+1698 
-1711 KLKTQLSK
+1711 
-1719 KKIKWQV
+1719 
-1726 YGEGENARSEIIKT
+1726 
-1740 MDDVRFSLK
+1740 
-1749 DSQGRTLSEEQKRY
+1749 QGR
-1763 FKDSKARDEFGN
+1763 

-1818 YAKDNHKDPRIK
+1818 YAKDNHKDLRIK
-1830 EYEAKRE
+1830 EYEVKRE

-1848 SVKRDELIQQFHNVK
+1848 SAKRAELEKQFHNVK

-1907 YPELFKQ
+1907 YPKLFKQ
-1914 ASENGNDGIIVK
+1914 ARENGNDGIIVK
-1926 NVDDSSVYGVGLSD
+1926 NVDDSSKYGVGLSD

-1948 QIKLTSNLNPTKNE
+1948 QIKLVDNLNPTTND
-1962 DIRFLLS
+1962 DIRFSLKQEQVESLELRGITGNKLLDAIDLADVILS
-1969 DDPTAKPYF
+1969 VNGEITDDAKVVVYHATSEESARKIIASGKMYGKEDNLFFSTKKDGQIRGYGVAVVETQIPIEKLVLNDIFDDEVHLTMSVRPNTLTNIRFNLVDDPTAKPYF

-1995 MKVYSKVESEGI
+1995 MKVYSKVESEGV
-2007 INDILGNYMSFGDVY
+2007 INDILGNYMSFGDTY

-2046 GRRAKVALDVAEYI
+2046 GRQAKVALDVAEYI

-2067 SMYDDAS
+2067 SMYEDTD
-2074 TEVDMD
+2074 TEVYMD

-2087 YLHKINLDGIKGEIK
+2087 YLHKINLNGIKGEIK

-2149 FQIDEAHRSAV
+2149 FQIDEAYRSAV

-2176 ADERRQL
+2176 AEERKQL

-2208 EEYATKAKVWREKYY
+2208 EEYAKKAKVWREKYY
-2223 EERNK
+2223 EERSK

-2269 NIKYRGNLNESGT
+2269 NIKYRANLNESGT

-2318 EGKLTVDELKVLENV
+2318 EGKLTVDELKALENV
-2333 IDYFKH
+2333 IDYFNH

-2411 QELRKGAVGAS
+2411 GELRKGAVGAS
-2422 VMEMEMREPLEA
+2422 IMEMEMREPLEA
-2434 FYKKHKKFLKEMS
+2434 FYKKHKKFLKDMS

-2677 IPASKGDGVRFMGW
+2677 IPASKGDGVRFMGR

-2703 NPKVWITQLSSF
+2703 NPKVWVTQLSSF

-2726 IIKGIGVK
+2726 IIKGIGVS

-2782 IARLFGACQL
+2782 IKRLFGACQL
-2792 QIEKNEGLKVGT
+2792 QTEKNEGIKVGT

-2822 QQNALATEKSSAMR
+2822 QQNALATERSSAMR
-2836 SGSELMKTLTMFSAD
+2836 SGSEFMKTITMFSAD
-2851 SMKVIGRVVDA
+2851 SMKVVGRVIDA

-2939 GNLLGGLPFIKDIYS
+2939 GNLLGGLPLVRDIYS
-2954 YFAEGYDFDNYA
+2954 RFAEGYDFDNYA

-2975 SAEMLFTTAGNI
+2975 SAEKLFTTAGNI
-2987 FEGNMDSREVALTI
+2987 FEGDMDSRDVASTI

-3014 PTRNVYNIIYGLTK
+3014 PTRNVYNIVYGLTK
-3028 RISPSTAYSIDDMFY
+3028 RISPSTAYKIDDMFY
-3043 KQNYRSDLAKAIE
+3043 KKSYRSDLAKAIE
-3056 NEDEAMVA
+3056 RDDDAMIA

-3076 SITDSEARKE
+3076 GINDPGARE
-3086 LDSLVQKGFDVIPRS
+3086 TIGSLVEAGYDVIPRS
-3101 VSKKITY
+3101 VSNKITY
-3108 DGVEYELT
+3108 DGVEYALT
-3116 PNQVKQF
+3116 PNQVKAF
-3123 EKVYSVANE
+3123 EKVYFVANE
-3132 ALASLVKMSQYK
+3132 ALASLVKLPQYK
-3144 GATDEVKAKAVNF
+3144 EATDEVKAKAVNF

-3170 LGVDLET
+3170 LGIDLET

-3242 YKNTKGEIQVKA
+3242 YKNTKGEVQVKA

>member
-1 MATYTISP
+1 MATYNMTP
-9 EERRARAKAI
+9 QERRARAQALIQYRENRSLYNKYLREKEEADRLLR
-19 IEQRAGLAR
+19 EQQLNDER
-28 QRQVYKVRSAY
+28 QAQILKD
-39 EEQERSRL
+39 Q
-47 AVEKAEREESENANF
+47 NF
-62 LVRGLSTIGDV
+62 LVKGLSTIGDV

-84 LEGIVDLGIG
+84 LEGIVDLGIAA
-94 LVGAVGGIFS
+94 VGAVGGIFS

-126 PLQEAMEY
+126 PLQEAMKY

-142 VEQISSGIGQMLPA
+142 VEQVSSGIGQMLPA

-241 TGAGVFDGITRS
+241 TGAGVFDGITKS

-263 LNAVEEGVEEM
+263 LNAAEEGVEE
-274 VSEAVNP
+274 VVAELARP
-281 LTKAIYK
+281 ALKTIYK
-288 GKVENF
+288 GTDA
-294 LSGEHWKD
+294 LSDYGKGEYWK
-302 IGTAGLVGSMTA
+302 GVGEAGLVGGLTA
-314 LAYSGSIGYGL
+314 LAYSGSIGYGM
-325 SKVGIGY
+325 SKAGFGY

-359 DMLDET
+359 DNLDET

-372 TTRKNYKNIEGVLK
+372 TTKKNYLNIEKVLK
-386 SVSETRRAKLIEKF
+386 SVTEPRRKGLIEKF
-400 SLSKAFNADGTM
+400 SLQKAFNPDGSM
-412 SEQLS
+412 SAEIS
-417 AWFNGDT
+417 ALFDEGVQ
-424 TEAQV
+424 EARV
-429 SGNTE
+429 SGDGENGENTP
-434 NNDSTTLASPK
+434 LASPK

-453 RGNEEVIQS
+453 RGNEATIQS

-468 ENRAKA
+468 ENRAQA
-474 YLEEHQAL
+474 YLEKHQAL

-503 EMSEKAQA
+503 EMSDKAKA

-523 NRISGLNTSFVITE
+523 NRISGLNTSFIITE
-537 ANKNF
+537 ANETKAFNF
-542 YGSLIDDE
+542 DGSLVDNE

-555 ADTFENDTW
+555 ADAFENDTW
-564 AETVV
+564 AETIV
-569 HEYTHLEEGS
+569 HEVTHLEEGS

-589 KSDDILVEVEIDGEV
+589 QSDDILVDVQTESGEV

-614 AAVLGKDYGFDE
+614 SAVLGKDYGFDE
-626 NKIKVISEKV
+626 NKIKAISEKV

-642 TPEEVKLYREFITE
+642 TPEEVKLYREFMTE

-742 EEEVDSEYEYEQT
+742 EEEVDSDAQIVYNRKKTARYIPYEKVGDEVIRHIKTELKKIYNNEDGVADGIAIEHGSDVYIVDSGRENGSTTFGIRRRRRISDAKLRAEFIRSTNNDAISKRFVSDEISSRIGNGLGGDSGRNMRRESRTELQT
-755 MKFSLVEDK
+755 NSRESQDNQGGVLGENADNGRVSNAILSDSNGIIRFNLSTYNEGGRAILEKNLVSKGFARADVESALRTMDDLASFFEAVSTKYKDVADWNNAKVYYDDQGRAIYSAMVNNGDYPLNIDLSTICRKRKALTRVLNELVKRDLIGGLSLSADNIVKINEILKKNGFEVACPACFVETKRYRAESWANDFIDAWNGVIDTLNIRGVE
-764 KTLDFLNEQKHIKV
+764 TLDFSH
-778 YRAMQVIDGKLYP
+778 
-791 PMAAKI
+791 
-797 KGGDGKTSFVE
+797 GKTTVSNGDVDTSGLE
-808 ATQLG
+808 AAVKKGAFGGRENNLIAKTIL
-813 KWYQADEHPEL
+813 EHPEL
-824 VANGKFTL
+824 RGRLQKGDFFGTVGLDTMKKVAPDLYTRIL
-832 NKGNGSSITAAY
+832 NKAGSATPKITQEFTPY
-844 NPYWHTSKSPL
+844 N
-855 NDQFTSAYKRDNLV
+855 
-869 TVECEVPESELTSG
+869 SELG
-883 YKAEGA
+883 LFEKLAEKAKG
-889 KDSVGEMSWHS
+889 VGGVRMFSFSDFTIE
-900 GQVSSKL
+900 QVFDYMQVVADLASQKA
-907 SGEKTRKVILSRWVK
+907 TMHTYTKVISFAKIFGKTGIKINMSMIPNVDKTVARESAGL
-922 VNRIVPDS
+922 DS
-930 EVASKIAKLLE
+930 EGNLIWSEYGVDYNEAIALMSEEGYSENVGTATIGISDAHIRKLLA
-941 GENVSIPDNT
+941 NKYTNYIIPYHKSNINPIVAKMTAIDWYTDYTSQQSTRYRN
-951 ITPSL
+951 
-956 RRELEKLGVEIMRS
+956 GA
-970 GKVEDIRYSLKEDSN
+970 GEDIRYS
-985 GKKLSEGQ
+985 EGQ
-993 IEFFKDSKVRDEK
+993 TEKHPGKPTKVSKSEEFDFFESLE
-1006 GRLLTVYHGT
+1006 RLGDAKAMAREYLEYCDQHGFVPKFEQFTAEENYYKLLVDFQVYDT
-1016 NNDFYTFDS
+1016 
-1025 SRVGKGIDQFGS
+1025 IS
-1037 GYYFTTNKDH
+1037 G
-1047 AGAYGNRTIEAYLN
+1047 
-1061 LKNPFIVEVGD
+1061 
-1072 NGGTIDQF
+1072 
-1080 YRQPVTQS
+1080 QPVPQRPASLTF
-1088 QAEKILKLHPDIY
+1088 PDNVKALI
-1101 SAEDSPLGNFSER
+1101 EEELD
-1114 YWTEGATESVIK
+1114 IQ
-1126 EVAAQMHEI
+1126 EVAKVHE
-1135 GMFIDNAMFG
+1135 
-1145 YYPNELNAAIKKVL
+1145 
-1159 GYDGIQ
+1159 
-1165 VNFGKY
+1165 
-1171 EKYYVAW
+1171 
-1178 EQNQIKL
+1178 
-1185 TTNKN
+1185 
-1190 PSKNADIRYALKID
+1190 
-1204 GETTPV
+1204 
-1210 DIEKGKN
+1210 
-1217 LVALHN
+1217 
-1223 LSEDKLLRV
+1223 
-1232 VELGGF
+1232 
-1238 PMPSIAV
+1238 
-1245 TTTELPH
+1245 
-1252 ENYGDITVVFGRETI
+1252 
-1267 DPENDYRNVVYD
+1267 
-1279 RDAWTPTTPTVDVK
+1279 
-1293 LSNEAVD
+1293 
-1300 ALVKELQNKVKGYS
+1300 
-1314 AYERNIFSFF
+1314 
-1324 DSKYRDNNGDY
+1324 
-1335 ILSDMDYTRESFG
+1335 RESFEETLG
-1348 ERAIRNSGIVAA
+1348 EIVSAISH
-1360 YLSEKGVNVEPVYA
+1360 
-1374 ERGFTMGWS
+1374 
-1383 SFTRKEATELFDFV
+1383 
-1397 GITKDITRY
+1397 KD
-1406 NATQEQRD
+1406 
-1414 AILEKFIEYKAKE
+1414 
-1427 KLGLMRRFKK
+1427 
-1437 DKTLTVEQVKEIL
+1437 
-1450 RGEYDDGNVSQLF
+1450 
-1463 FMAEDFF
+1463 
-1470 NEKRPKDI
+1470 
-1478 YDEYAT
+1478 
-1484 LEKMQS
+1484 
-1490 EITDKQDFYD
+1490 
-1500 WFWNKVEP
+1500 
-1508 TFEKKGI
+1508 
-1515 DNDSDVFDRRGNRRS
+1515 
-1530 FEQRHYSYT
+1530 
-1539 AANIVRAMQHGDQEG
+1539 EG
-1554 NIPLGMTA
+1554 
-1562 GALAAKLSKR
+1562 
-1572 FDSIEDIREA
+1572 
-1582 KEYLALVSEED
+1582 
-1593 LKAFNDK
+1593 
-1600 TYELYDELVTTIAGR
+1600 
-1615 TSDFM
+1615 
-1620 SDSSRRDDVGYILG
+1620 
-1634 KCAAVKPLTIEN
+1634 
-1646 IKRKFRSETR
+1646 
-1656 GYNLDYKFNDQ
+1656 
-1667 IAEQALLLFESLKH
+1667 
-1681 IPTTYFEAKP
+1681 
-1691 RRVVDFS
+1691 
-1698 EIKTVLIPETASD
+1698 
-1711 KLKTQLSK
+1711 
-1719 KKIKWQV
+1719 
-1726 YGEGENARSEIIKT
+1726 
-1740 MDDVRFSLK
+1740 VRF
-1749 DSQGRTLSEEQKRY
+1749 
-1763 FKDSKARDEFGN
+1763 N
-1775 LLVVYHGTKD
+1775 
-1785 GNFYTFEYDKNRQ
+1785 
-1798 TGTDYGKA
+1798 
-1806 FYFTTNLKNAKG
+1806 
-1818 YAKDNHKDPRIK
+1818 
-1830 EYEAKRE
+1830 
-1837 SLKKQI
+1837 
-1843 LAETD
+1843 
-1848 SVKRDELIQQFHNVK
+1848 
-1863 IDGKSILQL
+1863 
-1872 LYDVDYDTGG
+1872 
-1882 EVRQVYLNLV
+1882 
-1892 NPLIADGQKKYHYEV
+1892 
-1907 YPELFKQ
+1907 
-1914 ASENGNDGIIVK
+1914 
-1926 NVDDSSVYGVGLSD
+1926 
-1940 VYIAFSPE
+1940 
-1948 QIKLTSNLNPTKNE
+1948 
-1962 DIRFLLS
+1962 LS

-2007 INDILGNYMSFGDVY
+2007 IHDILGNYMSFGDVY

-2060 IQHSVVE
+2060 IQHAVVE

-2074 TEVDMD
+2074 TEVYMD

-2087 YLHKINLDGIKGEIK
+2087 YLHKINLNGIKGEIK

-2149 FQIDEAHRSAV
+2149 FQIDEAYRSAV

-2176 ADERRQL
+2176 AEERKQL

-2208 EEYATKAKVWREKYY
+2208 EEYAKKAKVWREKYY
-2223 EERNK
+2223 EERSK
-2228 NKLLNRVLDKIQK
+2228 NRLLNRVLDKIQR

-2318 EGKLTVDELKVLENV
+2318 EGKLTVDELKALENV

-2359 AEKYVSIVRRNKPA
+2359 AEKYVTIVRRNKPA

-2411 QELRKGAVGAS
+2411 GELRKGAVGAS

-2434 FYKKHKKFLKEMS
+2434 FYKKHKRFLKDMS

-2939 GNLLGGLPFIKDIYS
+2939 GNLLGGLPLIRDIYS
-2954 YFAEGYDFDNYA
+2954 RFAEGYDFDNYA

-2987 FEGNMDSREVALTI
+2987 FEGDMDSREVALTI

-3056 NEDEAMVA
+3056 REDEAMVA

-3076 SITDSEARKE
+3076 GIADSEARKE

-3123 EKVYSVANE
+3123 EKVYFVANE

>member
-1 MATYTISP
+1 MATYNMTP
-9 EERRARAKAI
+9 QERRARAQALIQYRENRSLYNKYRREKEEADRLLR
-19 IEQRAGLAR
+19 EQQLDDER
-28 QRQVYKVRSAY
+28 Q
-39 EEQERSRL
+39 
-47 AVEKAEREESENANF
+47 AEILRDQNF
-62 LVRGLSTIGDV
+62 LVKGLSTIGDV

-126 PLQEAMEY
+126 PLQEAMKY

-142 VEQISSGIGQMLPA
+142 VEQVSSGIGQMLPA
-156 VIATIATYGAYGG
+156 VIATIATYGAYGD

-241 TGAGVFDGITRS
+241 TGAGVFDGITKS

-263 LNAVEEGVEEM
+263 LNAAEEGVEE
-274 VSEAVNP
+274 VVAELARP
-281 LTKAIYK
+281 ALKTIYK
-288 GKVENF
+288 GTDA
-294 LSGEHWKD
+294 LSDYGKGEYWK
-302 IGTAGLVGSMTA
+302 GVGEAGLVGGLTA
-314 LAYSGSIGYGL
+314 LAYSGSIGYGM
-325 SKVGIGY
+325 SKAGFGY

-359 DMLDET
+359 DNLDET

-372 TTRKNYKNIEGVLK
+372 TTKKNYLNIEKVLK
-386 SVSETRRAKLIEKF
+386 SVTEPRRKGLIEKF
-400 SLSKAFNADGTM
+400 SLQKAFNPDGSM
-412 SEQLS
+412 SAEIS
-417 AWFNGDT
+417 ALFDEGVQ
-424 TEAQV
+424 EARV
-429 SGNTE
+429 SGDGENGENTP
-434 NNDSTTLASPK
+434 LASPK

-453 RGNEEVIQS
+453 RGNEATIQS

-468 ENRAKA
+468 ENRAQA

-503 EMSEKAQA
+503 EMSDKAKA

-523 NRISGLNTSFVITE
+523 NRISGLNTSFIITE
-537 ANKNF
+537 ANETF
-542 YGSLIDDE
+542 DGSLVDNE

-555 ADTFENDTW
+555 ADAFENDTW
-564 AETVV
+564 AETIV
-569 HEYTHLEEGS
+569 HEVTHLEEGS

-589 KSDDILVEVEIDGEV
+589 QSDDILVDVQTESGEV

-614 AAVLGKDYGFDE
+614 SAVLGKDYGFDE

-642 TPEEVKLYREFITE
+642 TPEEVKLYREFMTE
-656 VAAHET
+656 VVAHET

-742 EEEVDSEYEYEQT
+742 EEEVDSDAQIVYNRKGLYKQIPKQEYAIISSRIMEDNSRFMAREEELPRYGAARSANYFYVYENFAPGNFGVLKQIKITDANREYIASIE
-755 MKFSLVEDK
+755 
-764 KTLDFLNEQKHIKV
+764 
-778 YRAMQVIDGKLYP
+778 
-791 PMAAKI
+791 AKI
-797 KGGDGKTSFVE
+797 GENNGESIIGSTSELNRVLEVLKSQARRNRRNNALDSEGRANSDNGGIPLGESEGKRTGDS
-808 ATQLG
+808 Q
-813 KWYQADEHPEL
+813 
-824 VANGKFTL
+824 
-832 NKGNGSSITAAY
+832 KGNGNKQGVRFAL
-844 NPYWHTSKSPL
+844 K
-855 NDQFTSAYKRDNLV
+855 D
-869 TVECEVPESELTSG
+869 TVEQDVLAKYGKTYRWTEVGYILKDGTRLDLSGRNEGASGGYRTVDHRDIFDIYEDSDDYGTDAMNQFMARGNIRVMPESPGINLQVEPTEEQYRQIQDLVERLGWKERYFSVDFDDANGDTIDNIT
-883 YKAEGA
+883 YEGA
-889 KDSVGEMSWHS
+889 
-900 GQVSSKL
+900 VSA
-907 SGEKTRKVILSRWVK
+907 RKV
-922 VNRIVPDS
+922 
-930 EVASKIAKLLE
+930 VADIKYFFKE
-941 GENVSIPDNT
+941 GSIPHQ
-951 ITPSL
+951 S
-956 RRELEKLGVEIMRS
+956 ELSKFRF
-970 GKVEDIRYSLKEDSN
+970 SLKETKPLPLQD
-985 GKKLSEGQ
+985 SEGSELSPQ
-993 IEFFKDSKVRDEK
+993 QRAFFEGSQVRDDE
-1006 GRLLTVYHGT
+1006 GRLRVVYHGT
-1016 NNDFYTFDS
+1016 MSGAFTVFDASKANPESDMGAGFYFSSSYDDVGSNYEDGGQDLDNKIDILADRIEAEEGIDHDEAYKIAYDRLVKESHLFEVYLDMKNPAYVGGFYDEATILFRDFYESELDIEDFENEDDYYEAQYEEQDEALAEIVDEVDS
-1025 SRVGKGIDQFGS
+1025 ILSAQGIS
-1037 GYYFTTNKDH
+1037 GYEDWVSILSENGAFEGGITLAEMKEILNNNLYDVYDENGNNATNELVR
-1047 AGAYGNRTIEAYLN
+1047 A
-1061 LKNPFIVEVGD
+1061 IVE
-1072 NGGTIDQF
+1072 
-1080 YRQPVTQS
+1080 
-1088 QAEKILKLHPDIY
+1088 A
-1101 SAEDSPLGNFSER
+1101 
-1114 YWTEGATESVIK
+1114 
-1126 EVAAQMHEI
+1126 
-1135 GMFIDNAMFG
+1135 
-1145 YYPNELNAAIKKVL
+1145 L
-1159 GYDGIQ
+1159 GYDGI
-1165 VNFGKY
+1165 
-1171 EKYYVAW
+1171 
-1178 EQNQIKL
+1178 
-1185 TTNKN
+1185 
-1190 PSKNADIRYALKID
+1190 
-1204 GETTPV
+1204 
-1210 DIEKGKN
+1210 
-1217 LVALHN
+1217 
-1223 LSEDKLLRV
+1223 
-1232 VELGGF
+1232 
-1238 PMPSIAV
+1238 
-1245 TTTELPH
+1245 
-1252 ENYGDITVVFGRETI
+1252 
-1267 DPENDYRNVVYD
+1267 
-1279 RDAWTPTTPTVDVK
+1279 
-1293 LSNEAVD
+1293 
-1300 ALVKELQNKVKGYS
+1300 
-1314 AYERNIFSFF
+1314 
-1324 DSKYRDNNGDY
+1324 
-1335 ILSDMDYTRESFG
+1335 
-1348 ERAIRNSGIVAA
+1348 
-1360 YLSEKGVNVEPVYA
+1360 
-1374 ERGFTMGWS
+1374 
-1383 SFTRKEATELFDFV
+1383 
-1397 GITKDITRY
+1397 
-1406 NATQEQRD
+1406 
-1414 AILEKFIEYKAKE
+1414 
-1427 KLGLMRRFKK
+1427 
-1437 DKTLTVEQVKEIL
+1437 
-1450 RGEYDDGNVSQLF
+1450 
-1463 FMAEDFF
+1463 
-1470 NEKRPKDI
+1470 
-1478 YDEYAT
+1478 
-1484 LEKMQS
+1484 
-1490 EITDKQDFYD
+1490 
-1500 WFWNKVEP
+1500 
-1508 TFEKKGI
+1508 I
-1515 DNDSDVFDRRGNRRS
+1515 DNSV
-1530 FEQRHYSYT
+1530 
-1539 AANIVRAMQHGDQEG
+1539 V
-1554 NIPLGMTA
+1554 
-1562 GALAAKLSKR
+1562 
-1572 FDSIEDIREA
+1572 
-1582 KEYLALVSEED
+1582 
-1593 LKAFNDK
+1593 DK
-1600 TYELYDELVTTIAGR
+1600 WGYNSGR
-1615 TSDFM
+1615 TSYMQGLEEDT
-1620 SDSSRRDDVGYILG
+1620 RHYI
-1634 KCAAVKPLTIEN
+1634 V
-1646 IKRKFRSETR
+1646 
-1656 GYNLDYKFNDQ
+1656 
-1667 IAEQALLLFESLKH
+1667 
-1681 IPTTYFEAKP
+1681 
-1691 RRVVDFS
+1691 
-1698 EIKTVLIPETASD
+1698 
-1711 KLKTQLSK
+1711 
-1719 KKIKWQV
+1719 
-1726 YGEGENARSEIIKT
+1726 
-1740 MDDVRFSLK
+1740 
-1749 DSQGRTLSEEQKRY
+1749 
-1763 FKDSKARDEFGN
+1763 FK
-1775 LLVVYHGTKD
+1775 
-1785 GNFYTFEYDKNRQ
+1785 
-1798 TGTDYGKA
+1798 
-1806 FYFTTNLKNAKG
+1806 
-1818 YAKDNHKDPRIK
+1818 
-1830 EYEAKRE
+1830 
-1837 SLKKQI
+1837 
-1843 LAETD
+1843 
-1848 SVKRDELIQQFHNVK
+1848 
-1863 IDGKSILQL
+1863 
-1872 LYDVDYDTGG
+1872 
-1882 EVRQVYLNLV
+1882 
-1892 NPLIADGQKKYHYEV
+1892 
-1907 YPELFKQ
+1907 
-1914 ASENGNDGIIVK
+1914 
-1926 NVDDSSVYGVGLSD
+1926 
-1940 VYIAFSPE
+1940 PE
-1948 QIKLTSNLNPTKNE
+1948 QIKLTSNLNPTKNQ

-1995 MKVYSKVESEGI
+1995 MRVYSKVESEGI
-2007 INDILGNYMSFGDVY
+2007 IHDILGNYMSFGDTY
-2022 GVLSGKSK
+2022 GVLSGKSR
-2030 AEVIDML
+2030 AEVVDML

-2060 IQHSVVE
+2060 IQHAVVE
-2067 SMYDDAS
+2067 SMYDDTS
-2074 TEVDMD
+2074 TEVYMD

-2087 YLHKINLDGIKGEIK
+2087 YLHKINLNGIKGEIK

-2149 FQIDEAHRSAV
+2149 FQIDEAYRSAV

-2176 ADERRQL
+2176 AEERKQL

-2208 EEYATKAKVWREKYY
+2208 EEYAKKAKVWREKYY
-2223 EERNK
+2223 EERSK
-2228 NKLLNRVLDKIQK
+2228 NRLLNRVLDKIQR

-2269 NIKYRGNLNESGT
+2269 SIKYRGNLNESGT

-2318 EGKLTVDELKVLENV
+2318 EGKLTVDELKALENV

-2399 DRYDDGFYTEIL
+2399 DRYDEGFYTEIL
-2411 QELRKGAVGAS
+2411 AELRKGAVGAS

-2608 ESLDAVLDRHI
+2608 EALDSVLDRHI

-2765 KVGDVLMK
+2765 KVGDILMK

-2782 IARLFGACQL
+2782 IVRLFGACQL

-2939 GNLLGGLPFIKDIYS
+2939 GNLLGGLPLIRDIYS
-2954 YFAEGYDFDNYA
+2954 RFAEGYDFDNYA

-2975 SAEMLFTTAGNI
+2975 SAERLFTTAGNI
-2987 FEGNMDSREVALTI
+2987 FEGDMDSREVALTI

-3043 KQNYRSDLAKAIE
+3043 KQNYRSDLTKAIE
-3056 NEDEAMVA
+3056 REDEAMIA

-3076 SITDSEARKE
+3076 GITDSEARKE

-3108 DGVEYELT
+3108 DGAEYELT

-3123 EKVYSVANE
+3123 EKVYFVANE

>member
-1 MATYTISP
+1 MAVYTITP
-9 EERRARAKAI
+9 EERRARAQAIMGRRDMVVQYKKAQ
-19 IEQRAGLAR
+19 EAR
-28 QRQVYKVRSAY
+28 QAY
-39 EEQERSRL
+39 ESERRRQL
-47 AVEKAEREESENANF
+47 EKERAEKEGVENMNWF
-62 LVRGLSTIGDV
+62 VRGLSTIGDV

-126 PLQEAMEY
+126 PLQEAMKY

-294 LSGEHWKD
+294 LTGEHWKD

-325 SKVGIGY
+325 SKAGIGY
-332 VGKEAD
+332 SGKEAD
-338 ISESLT
+338 ISDSLT

-468 ENRAKA
+468 ENRAQA

-503 EMSEKAQA
+503 EMSDKAKA

-672 DKIVASDRSLA
+672 DKIVASDHSLA

-742 EEEVDSEYEYEQT
+742 EEEVDSDAQIVYNKKYKKKRTYYSQYNT
-755 MKFSLVEDK
+755 TAMQWAFSS
-764 KTLDFLNEQKHIKV
+764 KTKPGDIKV
-778 YRAMQVIDGKLYP
+778 LYNP
-791 PMAAKI
+791 QDNTWNK
-797 KGGDGKTSFVE
+797 
-808 ATQLG
+808 
-813 KWYQADEHPEL
+813 L
-824 VANGKFTL
+824 VADGTEERYGTLLSIKDTPGNAEAIRNLHDEVYNENHGEEQRDSESVRKDYERYWSLSNNLGDDNFDVEEQDANGR
-832 NKGNGSSITAAY
+832 S
-844 NPYWHTSKSPL
+844 
-855 NDQFTSAYKRDNLV
+855 R
-869 TVECEVPESELTSG
+869 EVHGGESEG
-883 YKAEGA
+883 
-889 KDSVGEMSWHS
+889 D
-900 GQVSSKL
+900 
-907 SGEKTRKVILSRWVK
+907 
-922 VNRIVPDS
+922 
-930 EVASKIAKLLE
+930 
-941 GENVSIPDNT
+941 
-951 ITPSL
+951 
-956 RRELEKLGVEIMRS
+956 RS
-970 GKVEDIRYSLKEDSN
+970 GDSR
-985 GKKLSEGQ
+985 KST
-993 IEFFKDSKVRDEK
+993 R
-1006 GRLLTVYHGT
+1006 
-1016 NNDFYTFDS
+1016 
-1025 SRVGKGIDQFGS
+1025 
-1037 GYYFTTNKDH
+1037 
-1047 AGAYGNRTIEAYLN
+1047 
-1061 LKNPFIVEVGD
+1061 D
-1072 NGGTIDQF
+1072 NGGVKF
-1080 YRQPVTQS
+1080 
-1088 QAEKILKLHPDIY
+1088 
-1101 SAEDSPLGNFSER
+1101 
-1114 YWTEGATESVIK
+1114 
-1126 EVAAQMHEI
+1126 
-1135 GMFIDNAMFG
+1135 
-1145 YYPNELNAAIKKVL
+1145 
-1159 GYDGIQ
+1159 
-1165 VNFGKY
+1165 
-1171 EKYYVAW
+1171 
-1178 EQNQIKL
+1178 
-1185 TTNKN
+1185 
-1190 PSKNADIRYALKID
+1190 ALKD
-1204 GETTPV
+1204 
-1210 DIEKGKN
+1210 
-1217 LVALHN
+1217 
-1223 LSEDKLLRV
+1223 
-1232 VELGGF
+1232 
-1238 PMPSIAV
+1238 
-1245 TTTELPH
+1245 
-1252 ENYGDITVVFGRETI
+1252 
-1267 DPENDYRNVVYD
+1267 
-1279 RDAWTPTTPTVDVK
+1279 
-1293 LSNEAVD
+1293 
-1300 ALVKELQNKVKGYS
+1300 
-1314 AYERNIFSFF
+1314 
-1324 DSKYRDNNGDY
+1324 
-1335 ILSDMDYTRESFG
+1335 
-1348 ERAIRNSGIVAA
+1348 
-1360 YLSEKGVNVEPVYA
+1360 
-1374 ERGFTMGWS
+1374 
-1383 SFTRKEATELFDFV
+1383 
-1397 GITKDITRY
+1397 
-1406 NATQEQRD
+1406 
-1414 AILEKFIEYKAKE
+1414 
-1427 KLGLMRRFKK
+1427 
-1437 DKTLTVEQVKEIL
+1437 TVEQDVLAKYGKTYRWTEAGYIL
-1450 RGEYDDGNVSQLF
+1450 KDGTRLDLSGRNEGASGGYRTVDHRDIFDIYEDSEDYGTDAMNQ
-1463 FMAEDFF
+1463 FMARGNIRVMPESPGI
-1470 NEKRPKDI
+1470 N
-1478 YDEYAT
+1478 
-1484 LEKMQS
+1484 LQ
-1490 EITDKQDFYD
+1490 
-1500 WFWNKVEP
+1500 VEP
-1508 TFEKKGI
+1508 TEEQYRQIQDLVERLGWKERYFSVDFDDANGDTI
-1515 DNDSDVFDRRGNRRS
+1515 DNIT
-1530 FEQRHYSYT
+1530 Y
-1539 AANIVRAMQHGDQEG
+1539 EG
-1554 NIPLGMTA
+1554 AVSARKVVADIKYFFKEGSVPHQSE
-1562 GALAAKLSKR
+1562 LSK
-1572 FDSIEDIREA
+1572 
-1582 KEYLALVSEED
+1582 
-1593 LKAFNDK
+1593 
-1600 TYELYDELVTTIAGR
+1600 
-1615 TSDFM
+1615 
-1620 SDSSRRDDVGYILG
+1620 
-1634 KCAAVKPLTIEN
+1634 
-1646 IKRKFRSETR
+1646 FR
-1656 GYNLDYKFNDQ
+1656 Y
-1667 IAEQALLLFESLKH
+1667 
-1681 IPTTYFEAKP
+1681 
-1691 RRVVDFS
+1691 
-1698 EIKTVLIPETASD
+1698 
-1711 KLKTQLSK
+1711 
-1719 KKIKWQV
+1719 
-1726 YGEGENARSEIIKT
+1726 
-1740 MDDVRFSLK
+1740 SLK
-1749 DSQGRTLSEEQKRY
+1749 DSQGNILSEQQRKY
-1763 FKDSKARDEFGN
+1763 FADSVARNENGN
-1775 LLVVYHGTKD
+1775 LLVMYHGTFSDFTIFDIAKTSD
-1785 GNFYTFEYDKNRQ
+1785 VNKLGRGHYFTSSLEDAEKHYTNSGGKNRENYNDVDIKIEEMAFDLFAEKGYSYEDSLTSDREIISILNECYDKAEAYYSKR
-1798 TGTDYGKA
+1798 
-1806 FYFTTNLKNAKG
+1806 NAK
-1818 YAKDNHKDPRIK
+1818 
-1830 EYEAKRE
+1830 
-1837 SLKKQI
+1837 
-1843 LAETD
+1843 
-1848 SVKRDELIQQFHNVK
+1848 
-1863 IDGKSILQL
+1863 L
-1872 LYDVDYDTGG
+1872 LS
-1882 EVRQVYLNLV
+1882 VYLNIE
-1892 NPLIADGQKKYHYEV
+1892 NPLYVRRGQDLGSVLDYVLADKNGEIVDIDFSQIEG
-1907 YPELFKQ
+1907 
-1914 ASENGNDGIIVK
+1914 SEYDGIIDNTVSESL
-1926 NVDDSSVYGVGLSD
+1926 NGV
-1940 VYIAFSPE
+1940 PE
-1948 QIKLTSNLNPTKNE
+1948 GTTHIVVFNSNQIKLVENKNPTQHK
-1962 DIRFLLS
+1962 DIRFSLKRSQTEALESRGVTGDKLLDAIDLADEILS
-1969 DDPTAKPYF
+1969 VNGEITDDAKVVVYHATSEENARKIIASGKMFGKEDNLFFSTKKDGQIRGYGVAIVEAQIPLEKLVLNDIFDDEVHLTMSVRPNTLTSIRFNLVDDPTAKPYF

-2074 TEVDMD
+2074 TEVYMD

-2087 YLHKINLDGIKGEIK
+2087 YLHKINLNGIKGEIK

-2131 ELDDLGFHI
+2131 ELDELGFHI

-2149 FQIDEAHRSAV
+2149 FQIDEAYRSAV

-2176 ADERRQL
+2176 AEERKQL

-2208 EEYATKAKVWREKYY
+2208 EEYAKKAKVWREKYY

-2298 MLQGVFDEDIAS
+2298 ILQGVFDEDIAS

-2318 EGKLTVDELKVLENV
+2318 EGKLTVDELKALENV

-2497 FALEEDLE
+2497 FAFEEDLE

-2585 MSRVSNAS
+2585 ISRVSNAS

-2608 ESLDAVLDRHI
+2608 ESLDSVLDRHI

-2939 GNLLGGLPFIKDIYS
+2939 GNLLGGLPLIRDIYS
-2954 YFAEGYDFDNYA
+2954 RFAEGYDFDNYA

-2987 FEGNMDSREVALTI
+2987 FEGDMDSREVALTI

-3056 NEDEAMVA
+3056 REDEAMIA

-3076 SITDSEARKE
+3076 GITDSEARKE

-3123 EKVYSVANE
+3123 EKVYFVANE

>member
-1 MATYTISP
+1 MLNRHLLAKSEYTP
-9 EERRARAKAI
+9 
-19 IEQRAGLAR
+19 
-28 QRQVYKVRSAY
+28 
-39 EEQERSRL
+39 
-47 AVEKAEREESENANF
+47 
-62 LVRGLSTIGDV
+62 
-73 VGNVLTGAVKG
+73 
-84 LEGIVDLGIG
+84 
-94 LVGAVGGIFS
+94 
-104 DDFQDTMRQAVSYDF
+104 
-119 AGEIVGN
+119 
-126 PLQEAMEY
+126 
-134 SYLENGGI
+134 
-142 VEQISSGIGQMLPA
+142 
-156 VIATIATYGAYGG
+156 
-169 FAAGASAA
+169 
-177 QVAAAQAAAQTAS
+177 
-190 LVTLGVSAAGTST
+190 
-203 EEAFN
+203 
-208 EGANYYAGLGYG
+208 
-220 VASGLVEVGT
+220 
-230 EKLFGGATKAL
+230 
-241 TGAGVFDGITRS
+241 
-253 VAQTGWKRVA
+253 
-263 LNAVEEGVEEM
+263 
-274 VSEAVNP
+274 
-281 LTKAIYK
+281 
-288 GKVENF
+288 
-294 LSGEHWKD
+294 
-302 IGTAGLVGSMTA
+302 
-314 LAYSGSIGYGL
+314 
-325 SKVGIGY
+325 
-332 VGKEAD
+332 
-338 ISESLT
+338 
-344 EIGSLREKAINLQAE
+344 
-359 DMLDET
+359 
-365 NERKIAE
+365 
-372 TTRKNYKNIEGVLK
+372 
-386 SVSETRRAKLIEKF
+386 
-400 SLSKAFNADGTM
+400 
-412 SEQLS
+412 
-417 AWFNGDT
+417 
-424 TEAQV
+424 
-429 SGNTE
+429 
-434 NNDSTTLASPK
+434 LASPK

-453 RGNEEVIQS
+453 RGNEATIQS

-468 ENRAKA
+468 ENRAQA

-503 EMSEKAQA
+503 EMSDKAKA

-537 ANKNF
+537 ANETF
-542 YGSLIDDE
+542 DGSLVDNE

-555 ADTFENDTW
+555 ADAFENDTW
-564 AETVV
+564 AETIV
-569 HEYTHLEEGS
+569 HEVTHLEEGS

-589 KSDDILVEVEIDGEV
+589 QSDDILVDVQTESGEV

-614 AAVLGKDYGFDE
+614 SAVLGKDYGFDE

-642 TPEEVKLYREFITE
+642 TPEEVKLYREFMTE

-742 EEEVDSEYEYEQT
+742 EEEVDSDAQIVYNRKGLYKQIPKQEYAIISSRIMEDNSRFMAREEELPRYGAARSANYFYVYENFAPGNFGVLKQIKITDANREYIASIE
-755 MKFSLVEDK
+755 
-764 KTLDFLNEQKHIKV
+764 
-778 YRAMQVIDGKLYP
+778 
-791 PMAAKI
+791 AKI
-797 KGGDGKTSFVE
+797 GENNGESIIGSTSELNRVLEVLKSQARRNRRNNALDSEGRANSDNGGIPLGESEGKRTGDS
-808 ATQLG
+808 Q
-813 KWYQADEHPEL
+813 
-824 VANGKFTL
+824 
-832 NKGNGSSITAAY
+832 KGNGNKQGVRFAL
-844 NPYWHTSKSPL
+844 K
-855 NDQFTSAYKRDNLV
+855 D
-869 TVECEVPESELTSG
+869 TVEQDVLAKYGKTYRWTEAGYILKDGTRLDLSGRNEGASGGYRTVDHRDIFDIYEDSDDYGTDAMNQFMARGNIRVMPESPGINLQVEPTEEQYRQIQDLVERLGWKERYFSVDFDDANGDTIDNIT
-883 YKAEGA
+883 YEGA
-889 KDSVGEMSWHS
+889 
-900 GQVSSKL
+900 VSA
-907 SGEKTRKVILSRWVK
+907 RKV
-922 VNRIVPDS
+922 
-930 EVASKIAKLLE
+930 VADIKYFFKE
-941 GENVSIPDNT
+941 GSIPHQ
-951 ITPSL
+951 S
-956 RRELEKLGVEIMRS
+956 ELSKFRF
-970 GKVEDIRYSLKEDSN
+970 SLKETKPLPLQD
-985 GKKLSEGQ
+985 SEGSELSPQ
-993 IEFFKDSKVRDEK
+993 QRAFFEGSQVRDDE
-1006 GRLLTVYHGT
+1006 GRLRVVYHGT
-1016 NNDFYTFDS
+1016 MSGAFTVFDASKANPESDMGAGFYFSSSYDDVGSNYEDGGQDLDNKIDILADRIEAEEGIDHDEAYKIAYDRLVKESHLFEVYLDMKNPAYVGGFYDEATILFRDFYESELDIEDFENEDDYYEAQYEEQDEALAEIVDEVDS
-1025 SRVGKGIDQFGS
+1025 ILSAQGIS
-1037 GYYFTTNKDH
+1037 GYEDWVSILSENGAFEGGITLAEMKEILNNNLYDVYDENGNNATNELVR
-1047 AGAYGNRTIEAYLN
+1047 A
-1061 LKNPFIVEVGD
+1061 IVE
-1072 NGGTIDQF
+1072 
-1080 YRQPVTQS
+1080 
-1088 QAEKILKLHPDIY
+1088 A
-1101 SAEDSPLGNFSER
+1101 
-1114 YWTEGATESVIK
+1114 
-1126 EVAAQMHEI
+1126 
-1135 GMFIDNAMFG
+1135 
-1145 YYPNELNAAIKKVL
+1145 L
-1159 GYDGIQ
+1159 GYDGI
-1165 VNFGKY
+1165 
-1171 EKYYVAW
+1171 
-1178 EQNQIKL
+1178 
-1185 TTNKN
+1185 
-1190 PSKNADIRYALKID
+1190 
-1204 GETTPV
+1204 
-1210 DIEKGKN
+1210 
-1217 LVALHN
+1217 
-1223 LSEDKLLRV
+1223 
-1232 VELGGF
+1232 
-1238 PMPSIAV
+1238 
-1245 TTTELPH
+1245 
-1252 ENYGDITVVFGRETI
+1252 
-1267 DPENDYRNVVYD
+1267 
-1279 RDAWTPTTPTVDVK
+1279 
-1293 LSNEAVD
+1293 
-1300 ALVKELQNKVKGYS
+1300 
-1314 AYERNIFSFF
+1314 
-1324 DSKYRDNNGDY
+1324 
-1335 ILSDMDYTRESFG
+1335 
-1348 ERAIRNSGIVAA
+1348 
-1360 YLSEKGVNVEPVYA
+1360 
-1374 ERGFTMGWS
+1374 
-1383 SFTRKEATELFDFV
+1383 
-1397 GITKDITRY
+1397 
-1406 NATQEQRD
+1406 
-1414 AILEKFIEYKAKE
+1414 
-1427 KLGLMRRFKK
+1427 
-1437 DKTLTVEQVKEIL
+1437 
-1450 RGEYDDGNVSQLF
+1450 
-1463 FMAEDFF
+1463 
-1470 NEKRPKDI
+1470 
-1478 YDEYAT
+1478 
-1484 LEKMQS
+1484 
-1490 EITDKQDFYD
+1490 
-1500 WFWNKVEP
+1500 
-1508 TFEKKGI
+1508 I
-1515 DNDSDVFDRRGNRRS
+1515 DNSV
-1530 FEQRHYSYT
+1530 
-1539 AANIVRAMQHGDQEG
+1539 V
-1554 NIPLGMTA
+1554 
-1562 GALAAKLSKR
+1562 
-1572 FDSIEDIREA
+1572 
-1582 KEYLALVSEED
+1582 
-1593 LKAFNDK
+1593 DK
-1600 TYELYDELVTTIAGR
+1600 WGYNSGR
-1615 TSDFM
+1615 TSYMQGLEEDT
-1620 SDSSRRDDVGYILG
+1620 RHYI
-1634 KCAAVKPLTIEN
+1634 V
-1646 IKRKFRSETR
+1646 
-1656 GYNLDYKFNDQ
+1656 
-1667 IAEQALLLFESLKH
+1667 
-1681 IPTTYFEAKP
+1681 
-1691 RRVVDFS
+1691 
-1698 EIKTVLIPETASD
+1698 
-1711 KLKTQLSK
+1711 
-1719 KKIKWQV
+1719 
-1726 YGEGENARSEIIKT
+1726 
-1740 MDDVRFSLK
+1740 
-1749 DSQGRTLSEEQKRY
+1749 
-1763 FKDSKARDEFGN
+1763 FK
-1775 LLVVYHGTKD
+1775 
-1785 GNFYTFEYDKNRQ
+1785 
-1798 TGTDYGKA
+1798 
-1806 FYFTTNLKNAKG
+1806 
-1818 YAKDNHKDPRIK
+1818 
-1830 EYEAKRE
+1830 
-1837 SLKKQI
+1837 
-1843 LAETD
+1843 
-1848 SVKRDELIQQFHNVK
+1848 
-1863 IDGKSILQL
+1863 
-1872 LYDVDYDTGG
+1872 
-1882 EVRQVYLNLV
+1882 
-1892 NPLIADGQKKYHYEV
+1892 
-1907 YPELFKQ
+1907 
-1914 ASENGNDGIIVK
+1914 
-1926 NVDDSSVYGVGLSD
+1926 
-1940 VYIAFSPE
+1940 PE
-1948 QIKLTSNLNPTKNE
+1948 QIKLTSNLNPTKNQ

-2074 TEVDMD
+2074 TEVYMD

-2087 YLHKINLDGIKGEIK
+2087 YLHKINLNGIKGEIK

-2131 ELDDLGFHI
+2131 ELDELGFHI

-2149 FQIDEAHRSAV
+2149 FQIDEAYRSAV

-2176 ADERRQL
+2176 AEERKQL

-2208 EEYATKAKVWREKYY
+2208 EEYAKKAKVWREKYY
-2223 EERNK
+2223 EERSK

-2318 EGKLTVDELKVLENV
+2318 EGKLTVNELKALENV
-2333 IDYFKH
+2333 VDYFKH

-2765 KVGDVLMK
+2765 KVGDILMK

-2782 IARLFGACQL
+2782 IVRLFGACQL

-2939 GNLLGGLPFIKDIYS
+2939 GNLLGGLPLIRDIYS
-2954 YFAEGYDFDNYA
+2954 RFAEGYDFDNYA

-2975 SAEMLFTTAGNI
+2975 SAERLFTTAGNI
-2987 FEGNMDSREVALTI
+2987 FEGDMDSREVALTI

-3056 NEDEAMVA
+3056 QEDEAMIA

-3076 SITDSEARKE
+3076 GITDSEARKE

-3123 EKVYSVANE
+3123 EKVYFVANE

>member
-84 LEGIVDLGIG
+84 LEGVVDLGIG

-126 PLQEAMEY
+126 PIQEAMKY

-263 LNAVEEGVEEM
+263 LNAAEEGVEEM

-294 LSGEHWKD
+294 LTGEHWKD

-325 SKVGIGY
+325 SKAGIGY
-332 VGKEAD
+332 SGKEAD
-338 ISESLT
+338 ISDSLT

-424 TEAQV
+424 TEEQV

-468 ENRAKA
+468 ESRAKA
-474 YLEEHQAL
+474 YLEKRQAL
-482 GENITI
+482 GDNITI

-503 EMSEKAQA
+503 EMSDKAKA

-742 EEEVDSEYEYEQT
+742 DEEVDPDAQIVYNREKTARYIPYEKVGDEVIRHIKTELKKIYNNEDGVADGIAIEHGSDVYIVDSGRENGSTTFGVRRRRRISDARLRAEFIRSTNNDAISKRFVSDEISSRIGNGLGGDSGRNMRRESRTELQT
-755 MKFSLVEDK
+755 DSRESQDNQGGVLNENADNRRISNAILSDQGGVVRFNLSTYKEGGRAILEKNLVSKGFAKADVEAALKTMDDLASFFEEVSTKYKDVADWNNAEVYYDDQGRAIYSAMVNNGDYPLNIDLSTICRKRKALTRVLNELVKRDLIGGLSLTADNIVKINDILKKNGFEVACPACFVETKRYRAESWANDFIDAWNGVIDTLNIK
-764 KTLDFLNEQKHIKV
+764 GVETLDFSHGKTTVSNGDVDTSGLEAAVKKGAFGGRENNLIAKTILEHPELRGRLQKGDFFGTVGLDTMKKVAPDLYTRILNKAGSATPKITQEFTPYNSELGLFEKLAEKAKGVGGVRMFSFSDFTIEQV
-778 YRAMQVIDGKLYP
+778 FDYMQVVADLASQKATMHTYTKVISFAKIFGKTGIKINMSMIPNVDKTVARENAGLDSKGNLIWSEYGVDYNEAIALMSEEGYSENVGTATIGISDAHIRKLLANKYTNYIIPYHKSNINPIVAKMTAIDWYTDYTSQQSTRYRNGVGENIRYSEGQTEKHPGKPTKVSKSEEFNFFESLDRLGDAKAMAREYLAYCDEHGFVPKFEQFTAEENYYKLLVDFQVYDTLSGQPALQRPAELVFPDNIKSLIEEELDIQQEAKIREAEVFEGTLGEIVSAISYTEDVRFSLRTKEPPKKTITAYKVFFAKNGGLYP
-791 PMAAKI
+791 PMVANPNGEPTPIGVWLDADIGQSAGTSKTGRPQVKAGGKGTQGGSGTLAFRPGWHLGEYPKATQFNRLNPETGKKELFPRDFVWAECEIAADVNYQEEAMSYGYTPDGKFRHAYAGLPRLPVDGYYQYRTNPDPSTVPWFI
-797 KGGDGKTSFVE
+797 TGAMKVTRILDDNDVREILADFGIDPIEREGGD
-808 ATQLG
+808 
-813 KWYQADEHPEL
+813 
-824 VANGKFTL
+824 
-832 NKGNGSSITAAY
+832 
-844 NPYWHTSKSPL
+844 
-855 NDQFTSAYKRDNLV
+855 
-869 TVECEVPESELTSG
+869 
-883 YKAEGA
+883 
-889 KDSVGEMSWHS
+889 
-900 GQVSSKL
+900 
-907 SGEKTRKVILSRWVK
+907 
-922 VNRIVPDS
+922 
-930 EVASKIAKLLE
+930 
-941 GENVSIPDNT
+941 
-951 ITPSL
+951 
-956 RRELEKLGVEIMRS
+956 
-970 GKVEDIRYSLKEDSN
+970 
-985 GKKLSEGQ
+985 
-993 IEFFKDSKVRDEK
+993 
-1006 GRLLTVYHGT
+1006 
-1016 NNDFYTFDS
+1016 
-1025 SRVGKGIDQFGS
+1025 ID
-1037 GYYFTTNKDH
+1037 
-1047 AGAYGNRTIEAYLN
+1047 L
-1061 LKNPFIVEVGD
+1061 
-1072 NGGTIDQF
+1072 
-1080 YRQPVTQS
+1080 
-1088 QAEKILKLHPDIY
+1088 
-1101 SAEDSPLGNFSER
+1101 
-1114 YWTEGATESVIK
+1114 
-1126 EVAAQMHEI
+1126 
-1135 GMFIDNAMFG
+1135 
-1145 YYPNELNAAIKKVL
+1145 
-1159 GYDGIQ
+1159 
-1165 VNFGKY
+1165 
-1171 EKYYVAW
+1171 
-1178 EQNQIKL
+1178 
-1185 TTNKN
+1185 
-1190 PSKNADIRYALKID
+1190 
-1204 GETTPV
+1204 
-1210 DIEKGKN
+1210 
-1217 LVALHN
+1217 
-1223 LSEDKLLRV
+1223 
-1232 VELGGF
+1232 
-1238 PMPSIAV
+1238 
-1245 TTTELPH
+1245 
-1252 ENYGDITVVFGRETI
+1252 
-1267 DPENDYRNVVYD
+1267 
-1279 RDAWTPTTPTVDVK
+1279 
-1293 LSNEAVD
+1293 
-1300 ALVKELQNKVKGYS
+1300 
-1314 AYERNIFSFF
+1314 
-1324 DSKYRDNNGDY
+1324 SKY
-1335 ILSDMDYTRESFG
+1335 
-1348 ERAIRNSGIVAA
+1348 
-1360 YLSEKGVNVEPVYA
+1360 
-1374 ERGFTMGWS
+1374 
-1383 SFTRKEATELFDFV
+1383 
-1397 GITKDITRY
+1397 
-1406 NATQEQRD
+1406 
-1414 AILEKFIEYKAKE
+1414 
-1427 KLGLMRRFKK
+1427 GLK
-1437 DKTLTVEQVKEIL
+1437 
-1450 RGEYDDGNVSQLF
+1450 RGE
-1463 FMAEDFF
+1463 
-1470 NEKRPKDI
+1470 
-1478 YDEYAT
+1478 
-1484 LEKMQS
+1484 
-1490 EITDKQDFYD
+1490 
-1500 WFWNKVEP
+1500 
-1508 TFEKKGI
+1508 
-1515 DNDSDVFDRRGNRRS
+1515 
-1530 FEQRHYSYT
+1530 
-1539 AANIVRAMQHGDQEG
+1539 
-1554 NIPLGMTA
+1554 
-1562 GALAAKLSKR
+1562 
-1572 FDSIEDIREA
+1572 
-1582 KEYLALVSEED
+1582 
-1593 LKAFNDK
+1593 
-1600 TYELYDELVTTIAGR
+1600 
-1615 TSDFM
+1615 
-1620 SDSSRRDDVGYILG
+1620 
-1634 KCAAVKPLTIEN
+1634 
-1646 IKRKFRSETR
+1646 IK
-1656 GYNLDYKFNDQ
+1656 
-1667 IAEQALLLFESLKH
+1667 
-1681 IPTTYFEAKP
+1681 
-1691 RRVVDFS
+1691 
-1698 EIKTVLIPETASD
+1698 
-1711 KLKTQLSK
+1711 
-1719 KKIKWQV
+1719 
-1726 YGEGENARSEIIKT
+1726 
-1740 MDDVRFSLK
+1740 FSLK
-1749 DSQGRTLSEEQKRY
+1749 DSQGRTLSEEQRRY
-1763 FKDSKARDEFGN
+1763 FKDSKARDESGN
-1775 LLVVYHGTKD
+1775 LLVVYHGTKN
-1785 GNFYTFEYDKNRQ
+1785 GNFSVFEYDKSRQ
-1798 TGTDYGKA
+1798 TGDDFGKA
-1806 FYFTTNLKNAKG
+1806 YYFTTNHDNAVG
-1818 YAKDNHKDPRIK
+1818 YSIDSGKDDRIRRYNMSK
-1830 EYEAKRE
+1830 QVLLHMYTEAK
-1837 SLKKQI
+1837 
-1843 LAETD
+1843 TD
-1848 SVKRDELIQQFHNVK
+1848 SERSAIRQRIDSLRVDGKTLQELINDLE
-1863 IDGKSILQL
+1863 I
-1872 LYDVDYDTGG
+1872 DTGG
-1882 EVRQVYLNLV
+1882 EVKECYLNLE
-1892 NPLIADGQKKYHYEV
+1892 NPLVKDANGKYYFQV
-1907 YPELFKQ
+1907 YNKYFEEARK
-1914 ASENGNDGIIVK
+1914 NRNDGIIVY
-1926 NVDDSSVYGVGLSD
+1926 NVDDSSKAGVGLSD

-1962 DIRFLLS
+1962 DIRFNLV

-2046 GRRAKVALDVAEYI
+2046 GRKMKVALDVAEYI

-2067 SMYDDAS
+2067 SMYENTD
-2074 TEVDMD
+2074 TEVYTD

-2149 FQIDEAHRSAV
+2149 FQIDEAYRSAV

-2176 ADERRQL
+2176 AEERKQL

-2208 EEYATKAKVWREKYY
+2208 EEYAKKAKVWREKYY

-2298 MLQGVFDEDIAS
+2298 MLQGIFDEDIAS

-2318 EGKLTVDELKVLENV
+2318 EGKLTVDELKALENV

-3076 SITDSEARKE
+3076 GIADSEARKE

-3132 ALASLVKMSQYK
+3132 AIASLVKMSQYK

>member
-1 MATYTISP
+1 MS
-9 EERRARAKAI
+9 KA
-19 IEQRAGLAR
+19 
-28 QRQVYKVRSAY
+28 
-39 EEQERSRL
+39 
-47 AVEKAEREESENANF
+47 
-62 LVRGLSTIGDV
+62 
-73 VGNVLTGAVKG
+73 
-84 LEGIVDLGIG
+84 
-94 LVGAVGGIFS
+94 
-104 DDFQDTMRQAVSYDF
+104 
-119 AGEIVGN
+119 
-126 PLQEAMEY
+126 
-134 SYLENGGI
+134 
-142 VEQISSGIGQMLPA
+142 
-156 VIATIATYGAYGG
+156 G
-169 FAAGASAA
+169 F
-177 QVAAAQAAAQTAS
+177 
-190 LVTLGVSAAGTST
+190 
-203 EEAFN
+203 
-208 EGANYYAGLGYG
+208 
-220 VASGLVEVGT
+220 
-230 EKLFGGATKAL
+230 
-241 TGAGVFDGITRS
+241 
-253 VAQTGWKRVA
+253 
-263 LNAVEEGVEEM
+263 
-274 VSEAVNP
+274 
-281 LTKAIYK
+281 
-288 GKVENF
+288 
-294 LSGEHWKD
+294 
-302 IGTAGLVGSMTA
+302 
-314 LAYSGSIGYGL
+314 
-325 SKVGIGY
+325 GY

-359 DMLDET
+359 DNLDET

-372 TTRKNYKNIEGVLK
+372 TTKKNYLNIEKVLK
-386 SVSETRRAKLIEKF
+386 SVTEPRRKGLIEKF
-400 SLSKAFNADGTM
+400 SLQKAFNPDGSM
-412 SEQLS
+412 SAEIS
-417 AWFNGDT
+417 ALFDEGVQ
-424 TEAQV
+424 EARV
-429 SGNTE
+429 SGDGENGGNTP
-434 NNDSTTLASPK
+434 LASPK

-453 RGNEEVIQS
+453 RGNEATIQS

-468 ENRAKA
+468 ENRAQA

-503 EMSEKAQA
+503 EMSDKAKA

-537 ANKNF
+537 ANETF
-542 YGSLIDDE
+542 DGSLVDNE

-555 ADTFENDTW
+555 ADAFENDTW
-564 AETVV
+564 AETIV
-569 HEYTHLEEGS
+569 HEVTHLEEGS

-589 KSDDILVEVEIDGEV
+589 QSDDILVDVQTESGEV

-614 AAVLGKDYGFDE
+614 SAVLGKDYGFDE

-642 TPEEVKLYREFITE
+642 TPEEVKLYREFMTE

-672 DKIVASDRSLA
+672 DKIVASDHSLA

-742 EEEVDSEYEYEQT
+742 EEEVDSDAQIVYNRKGLYKQIPKQEYAIISSRIMEDNSRFMAREEELPRYGAARSANYFYVYENFAPGNFGVLKQIKITDANREYIASIE
-755 MKFSLVEDK
+755 
-764 KTLDFLNEQKHIKV
+764 
-778 YRAMQVIDGKLYP
+778 
-791 PMAAKI
+791 AKI
-797 KGGDGKTSFVE
+797 GENNGESIIGSTSELNRVLEVLKSQARRNRRNNALDSEGRANSDNGGIPLGESEGKRTGDS
-808 ATQLG
+808 Q
-813 KWYQADEHPEL
+813 
-824 VANGKFTL
+824 
-832 NKGNGSSITAAY
+832 KGNGNKQGVRFAL
-844 NPYWHTSKSPL
+844 K
-855 NDQFTSAYKRDNLV
+855 D
-869 TVECEVPESELTSG
+869 TVEQDVLAKYGKTYRWTEAGYILKDGTRLDLSGRNEGASGGYRTVDHRDIFDIYEDSDDYGTDAMNQFMARGNIRVMPESPGINLQVEPTEEQYRQIQDLVERLGWKERYFSVDFDDANGDTIDNIT
-883 YKAEGA
+883 YEGA
-889 KDSVGEMSWHS
+889 
-900 GQVSSKL
+900 VSA
-907 SGEKTRKVILSRWVK
+907 RKV
-922 VNRIVPDS
+922 
-930 EVASKIAKLLE
+930 VADIKYFFKE
-941 GENVSIPDNT
+941 GSIPHQ
-951 ITPSL
+951 S
-956 RRELEKLGVEIMRS
+956 ELSKFRF
-970 GKVEDIRYSLKEDSN
+970 SLKETKPLPLQD
-985 GKKLSEGQ
+985 SEGSELSPQ
-993 IEFFKDSKVRDEK
+993 QRAFFEGSQVRDDE
-1006 GRLLTVYHGT
+1006 GRLRVVYHGT
-1016 NNDFYTFDS
+1016 MSGAFTVFDASKANPESDMGAGFYFSSSYDDVGSNYEDGGQDLDNKIDILADRIEAEEGIDHDEAYKIAYDRLVKESHLFEVYLDMKNPAYVGGFYDEATILFRDFYESELDIEDFENEDDYYEAQYEEQDEALAEIVDEVDS
-1025 SRVGKGIDQFGS
+1025 ILSAQGIS
-1037 GYYFTTNKDH
+1037 GYEDWVSILSENGAFEGGITLAEMKEILNNNLYDVYDENGNNATNELVR
-1047 AGAYGNRTIEAYLN
+1047 A
-1061 LKNPFIVEVGD
+1061 IVE
-1072 NGGTIDQF
+1072 
-1080 YRQPVTQS
+1080 
-1088 QAEKILKLHPDIY
+1088 A
-1101 SAEDSPLGNFSER
+1101 
-1114 YWTEGATESVIK
+1114 
-1126 EVAAQMHEI
+1126 
-1135 GMFIDNAMFG
+1135 
-1145 YYPNELNAAIKKVL
+1145 L
-1159 GYDGIQ
+1159 GYDGI
-1165 VNFGKY
+1165 
-1171 EKYYVAW
+1171 
-1178 EQNQIKL
+1178 
-1185 TTNKN
+1185 
-1190 PSKNADIRYALKID
+1190 
-1204 GETTPV
+1204 
-1210 DIEKGKN
+1210 
-1217 LVALHN
+1217 
-1223 LSEDKLLRV
+1223 
-1232 VELGGF
+1232 
-1238 PMPSIAV
+1238 
-1245 TTTELPH
+1245 
-1252 ENYGDITVVFGRETI
+1252 
-1267 DPENDYRNVVYD
+1267 
-1279 RDAWTPTTPTVDVK
+1279 
-1293 LSNEAVD
+1293 
-1300 ALVKELQNKVKGYS
+1300 
-1314 AYERNIFSFF
+1314 
-1324 DSKYRDNNGDY
+1324 
-1335 ILSDMDYTRESFG
+1335 
-1348 ERAIRNSGIVAA
+1348 
-1360 YLSEKGVNVEPVYA
+1360 
-1374 ERGFTMGWS
+1374 
-1383 SFTRKEATELFDFV
+1383 
-1397 GITKDITRY
+1397 
-1406 NATQEQRD
+1406 
-1414 AILEKFIEYKAKE
+1414 
-1427 KLGLMRRFKK
+1427 
-1437 DKTLTVEQVKEIL
+1437 
-1450 RGEYDDGNVSQLF
+1450 
-1463 FMAEDFF
+1463 
-1470 NEKRPKDI
+1470 
-1478 YDEYAT
+1478 
-1484 LEKMQS
+1484 
-1490 EITDKQDFYD
+1490 
-1500 WFWNKVEP
+1500 
-1508 TFEKKGI
+1508 I
-1515 DNDSDVFDRRGNRRS
+1515 DNSV
-1530 FEQRHYSYT
+1530 
-1539 AANIVRAMQHGDQEG
+1539 V
-1554 NIPLGMTA
+1554 
-1562 GALAAKLSKR
+1562 
-1572 FDSIEDIREA
+1572 
-1582 KEYLALVSEED
+1582 
-1593 LKAFNDK
+1593 DK
-1600 TYELYDELVTTIAGR
+1600 WGYNSGR
-1615 TSDFM
+1615 TSYMQGLEEDT
-1620 SDSSRRDDVGYILG
+1620 RHYI
-1634 KCAAVKPLTIEN
+1634 V
-1646 IKRKFRSETR
+1646 
-1656 GYNLDYKFNDQ
+1656 
-1667 IAEQALLLFESLKH
+1667 
-1681 IPTTYFEAKP
+1681 
-1691 RRVVDFS
+1691 
-1698 EIKTVLIPETASD
+1698 
-1711 KLKTQLSK
+1711 
-1719 KKIKWQV
+1719 
-1726 YGEGENARSEIIKT
+1726 
-1740 MDDVRFSLK
+1740 
-1749 DSQGRTLSEEQKRY
+1749 
-1763 FKDSKARDEFGN
+1763 FK
-1775 LLVVYHGTKD
+1775 
-1785 GNFYTFEYDKNRQ
+1785 
-1798 TGTDYGKA
+1798 
-1806 FYFTTNLKNAKG
+1806 
-1818 YAKDNHKDPRIK
+1818 
-1830 EYEAKRE
+1830 
-1837 SLKKQI
+1837 
-1843 LAETD
+1843 
-1848 SVKRDELIQQFHNVK
+1848 
-1863 IDGKSILQL
+1863 
-1872 LYDVDYDTGG
+1872 
-1882 EVRQVYLNLV
+1882 
-1892 NPLIADGQKKYHYEV
+1892 
-1907 YPELFKQ
+1907 
-1914 ASENGNDGIIVK
+1914 
-1926 NVDDSSVYGVGLSD
+1926 
-1940 VYIAFSPE
+1940 PE
-1948 QIKLTSNLNPTKNE
+1948 QIKLTSNLNPTKNQ

-1995 MKVYSKVESEGI
+1995 MRVYSKVESEGI
-2007 INDILGNYMSFGDVY
+2007 IHDILGNYMSFGDTY
-2022 GVLSGKSK
+2022 GVLSGKSR
-2030 AEVIDML
+2030 AEVVDML

-2060 IQHSVVE
+2060 IQHAVVE
-2067 SMYDDAS
+2067 SMYDDTS
-2074 TEVDMD
+2074 TEVYMD

-2087 YLHKINLDGIKGEIK
+2087 YLHKINLNGIKGEIK

-2149 FQIDEAHRSAV
+2149 FQIDEAYRSAV

-2176 ADERRQL
+2176 AEERKQL

-2208 EEYATKAKVWREKYY
+2208 EEYAKKAKVWREKYY
-2223 EERNK
+2223 EERSK
-2228 NKLLNRVLDKIQK
+2228 NRLLNRVLDKIQR

-2269 NIKYRGNLNESGT
+2269 SIKYRGNLNKSGT

-2318 EGKLTVDELKVLENV
+2318 EGKLTVDELKALENV

-2399 DRYDDGFYTEIL
+2399 DRYDEGFYTEIL
-2411 QELRKGAVGAS
+2411 AELRKGAVGAS

-2608 ESLDAVLDRHI
+2608 EPLDAVLDRHI

-2906 AVFMAL
+2906 TVFMAL

-2939 GNLLGGLPFIKDIYS
+2939 GNLLGGLPLIRDIYS
-2954 YFAEGYDFDNYA
+2954 RFAEGYDFDNYA

-2987 FEGNMDSREVALTI
+2987 FEGDMDSREVALTI

-3056 NEDEAMVA
+3056 REDEAMVA

-3076 SITDSEARKE
+3076 GIADSEARKE

-3123 EKVYSVANE
+3123 EKVYFVANE

>member
-1 MATYTISP
+1 MATYNLTP
-9 EERRARAKAI
+9 AERRARAQAIVQARENRISYSNYLRDKKAL
-19 IEQRAGLAR
+19 EEMQEAER
-28 QRQVYKVRSAY
+28 QRQL
-39 EEQERSRL
+39 E
-47 AVEKAEREESENANF
+47 EESRNNSANF

-84 LEGIVDLGIG
+84 LEGIVDLGIAA
-94 LVGAVGGIFS
+94 VGAVGGIFS

-126 PLQEAMEY
+126 PLQEAMKY

-142 VEQISSGIGQMLPA
+142 VEQVSSGIGQMLPA

-241 TGAGVFDGITRS
+241 TGAGVFDGITKS

-263 LNAVEEGVEEM
+263 LNAAEEGVEE
-274 VSEAVNP
+274 VVAELARP
-281 LTKAIYK
+281 ALKTIYK
-288 GKVENF
+288 GTDA
-294 LSGEHWKD
+294 LSDYGKGEYWK
-302 IGTAGLVGSMTA
+302 GVGEAGLVGGLTA
-314 LAYSGSIGYGL
+314 LAYSGSIGYGM
-325 SKVGIGY
+325 SKAGFGY

-359 DMLDET
+359 DNLDET

-372 TTRKNYKNIEGVLK
+372 TTKKNYLNIEKVLK
-386 SVSETRRAKLIEKF
+386 SVTEPRRKGLIEKF
-400 SLSKAFNADGTM
+400 SLQKAFNPDGSM
-412 SEQLS
+412 SAEIS
-417 AWFNGDT
+417 ALFDEGVQ
-424 TEAQV
+424 EARV
-429 SGNTE
+429 SGDGENGENTP
-434 NNDSTTLASPK
+434 LASPK

-453 RGNEEVIQS
+453 RGNEATIQS

-468 ENRAKA
+468 ENRAQA

-503 EMSEKAQA
+503 EMSDKAKA

-523 NRISGLNTSFVITE
+523 NRISGLNTSFIITE
-537 ANKNF
+537 ANETF
-542 YGSLIDDE
+542 DGSLVDNE

-555 ADTFENDTW
+555 ADAFENDTW
-564 AETVV
+564 AETIV
-569 HEYTHLEEGS
+569 HEVTHLEEGS

-589 KSDDILVEVEIDGEV
+589 QSDDILVDVQTESGEV

-614 AAVLGKDYGFDE
+614 SAVLGKDYGFDE

-642 TPEEVKLYREFITE
+642 TPEEVKLYREFMTE

-720 DAARKAGDMRLVKY
+720 DAAREAGDMRLVKY

-742 EEEVDSEYEYEQT
+742 EEEVDSDAQIVYNRKGLYKQIPKQEYAIISSRIMEDNSRFMAREEELPRYGAARSANYFYVYENFAPGNFGVLKQIKITDANREYIASIE
-755 MKFSLVEDK
+755 
-764 KTLDFLNEQKHIKV
+764 
-778 YRAMQVIDGKLYP
+778 
-791 PMAAKI
+791 AKI
-797 KGGDGKTSFVE
+797 GENNGESIIGSTSELNRVLEVLKSQARRNRRNNALDSEGRANSDNGGIPLGESEGKRTGDS
-808 ATQLG
+808 Q
-813 KWYQADEHPEL
+813 
-824 VANGKFTL
+824 
-832 NKGNGSSITAAY
+832 KGNGNKQGVRFAL
-844 NPYWHTSKSPL
+844 K
-855 NDQFTSAYKRDNLV
+855 D
-869 TVECEVPESELTSG
+869 TVEQDVLAKYGKTYRWTEAGYILKDGTRLDLSGRNEGASGGYRTVDHRDIFDIYEDSEDYGTDAMNQFMARGNIRVMPESPGINLQVEPTEEQYRQIQDLVERLGWKERYFSVDFDDANGDTIDNIT
-883 YKAEGA
+883 YEGA
-889 KDSVGEMSWHS
+889 
-900 GQVSSKL
+900 VSA
-907 SGEKTRKVILSRWVK
+907 RKVVADIKYFFKEGSVPHQSELSKFRF
-922 VNRIVPDS
+922 
-930 EVASKIAKLLE
+930 
-941 GENVSIPDNT
+941 
-951 ITPSL
+951 
-956 RRELEKLGVEIMRS
+956 
-970 GKVEDIRYSLKEDSN
+970 SLKETKPLPLQD
-985 GKKLSEGQ
+985 SEGSELSPQ
-993 IEFFKDSKVRDEK
+993 QRAFFEGSQVRDDE
-1006 GRLLTVYHGT
+1006 GRLRVVYHGT
-1016 NNDFYTFDS
+1016 MSGAFTVFDASKANPESDMGADFYFS
-1025 SRVGKGIDQFGS
+1025 SSYDDVGSNYEEGGQDLDNKIDILADRIEAEEGIDHDEAYKIAYDRLVKESHLFEVYLDMKNPAYVGGFYDEATILFRDFYESELDIEDFENEDDYYEAQYEEQDEALAEIVDEVDSILSAQGIS
-1037 GYYFTTNKDH
+1037 GYEDWVSILSENGAFEGGITLAEMKEILNNNLYDVYDENGNNATNELVR
-1047 AGAYGNRTIEAYLN
+1047 A
-1061 LKNPFIVEVGD
+1061 IVE
-1072 NGGTIDQF
+1072 
-1080 YRQPVTQS
+1080 
-1088 QAEKILKLHPDIY
+1088 A
-1101 SAEDSPLGNFSER
+1101 
-1114 YWTEGATESVIK
+1114 
-1126 EVAAQMHEI
+1126 
-1135 GMFIDNAMFG
+1135 
-1145 YYPNELNAAIKKVL
+1145 L
-1159 GYDGIQ
+1159 GYDGI
-1165 VNFGKY
+1165 
-1171 EKYYVAW
+1171 
-1178 EQNQIKL
+1178 
-1185 TTNKN
+1185 
-1190 PSKNADIRYALKID
+1190 
-1204 GETTPV
+1204 
-1210 DIEKGKN
+1210 
-1217 LVALHN
+1217 
-1223 LSEDKLLRV
+1223 
-1232 VELGGF
+1232 
-1238 PMPSIAV
+1238 
-1245 TTTELPH
+1245 
-1252 ENYGDITVVFGRETI
+1252 
-1267 DPENDYRNVVYD
+1267 
-1279 RDAWTPTTPTVDVK
+1279 
-1293 LSNEAVD
+1293 
-1300 ALVKELQNKVKGYS
+1300 
-1314 AYERNIFSFF
+1314 
-1324 DSKYRDNNGDY
+1324 
-1335 ILSDMDYTRESFG
+1335 
-1348 ERAIRNSGIVAA
+1348 
-1360 YLSEKGVNVEPVYA
+1360 
-1374 ERGFTMGWS
+1374 
-1383 SFTRKEATELFDFV
+1383 
-1397 GITKDITRY
+1397 
-1406 NATQEQRD
+1406 
-1414 AILEKFIEYKAKE
+1414 
-1427 KLGLMRRFKK
+1427 
-1437 DKTLTVEQVKEIL
+1437 
-1450 RGEYDDGNVSQLF
+1450 
-1463 FMAEDFF
+1463 
-1470 NEKRPKDI
+1470 
-1478 YDEYAT
+1478 
-1484 LEKMQS
+1484 
-1490 EITDKQDFYD
+1490 
-1500 WFWNKVEP
+1500 
-1508 TFEKKGI
+1508 I
-1515 DNDSDVFDRRGNRRS
+1515 DNSV
-1530 FEQRHYSYT
+1530 
-1539 AANIVRAMQHGDQEG
+1539 V
-1554 NIPLGMTA
+1554 
-1562 GALAAKLSKR
+1562 
-1572 FDSIEDIREA
+1572 
-1582 KEYLALVSEED
+1582 
-1593 LKAFNDK
+1593 DK
-1600 TYELYDELVTTIAGR
+1600 WGYNSGR
-1615 TSDFM
+1615 TSYMQGLEEDT
-1620 SDSSRRDDVGYILG
+1620 RHYI
-1634 KCAAVKPLTIEN
+1634 V
-1646 IKRKFRSETR
+1646 
-1656 GYNLDYKFNDQ
+1656 
-1667 IAEQALLLFESLKH
+1667 
-1681 IPTTYFEAKP
+1681 
-1691 RRVVDFS
+1691 
-1698 EIKTVLIPETASD
+1698 
-1711 KLKTQLSK
+1711 
-1719 KKIKWQV
+1719 
-1726 YGEGENARSEIIKT
+1726 
-1740 MDDVRFSLK
+1740 
-1749 DSQGRTLSEEQKRY
+1749 
-1763 FKDSKARDEFGN
+1763 FK
-1775 LLVVYHGTKD
+1775 
-1785 GNFYTFEYDKNRQ
+1785 
-1798 TGTDYGKA
+1798 
-1806 FYFTTNLKNAKG
+1806 
-1818 YAKDNHKDPRIK
+1818 
-1830 EYEAKRE
+1830 
-1837 SLKKQI
+1837 
-1843 LAETD
+1843 
-1848 SVKRDELIQQFHNVK
+1848 
-1863 IDGKSILQL
+1863 
-1872 LYDVDYDTGG
+1872 
-1882 EVRQVYLNLV
+1882 
-1892 NPLIADGQKKYHYEV
+1892 
-1907 YPELFKQ
+1907 
-1914 ASENGNDGIIVK
+1914 
-1926 NVDDSSVYGVGLSD
+1926 
-1940 VYIAFSPE
+1940 PE
-1948 QIKLTSNLNPTKNE
+1948 QIKLTSNLNPTKNQ

-2074 TEVDMD
+2074 TEVYMD

-2087 YLHKINLDGIKGEIK
+2087 YLHKINLNGIKGEIK

-2131 ELDDLGFHI
+2131 ELDELGFHI

-2149 FQIDEAHRSAV
+2149 FQIDEAYRSAV

-2176 ADERRQL
+2176 AEERKQL

-2208 EEYATKAKVWREKYY
+2208 EEYAKKAKVWREKYY

-2318 EGKLTVDELKVLENV
+2318 EGKLTVDELKALENV

-2939 GNLLGGLPFIKDIYS
+2939 GNLLGGLPLIRDIYS
-2954 YFAEGYDFDNYA
+2954 RFAEGYDFDNYA

-2987 FEGNMDSREVALTI
+2987 FEGDMDSREVALTI

-3043 KQNYRSDLAKAIE
+3043 KQNYRSDLTKAIE
-3056 NEDEAMVA
+3056 QEDEAMVA

-3076 SITDSEARKE
+3076 GIADSEARKE

-3123 EKVYSVANE
+3123 EKVYFVANE